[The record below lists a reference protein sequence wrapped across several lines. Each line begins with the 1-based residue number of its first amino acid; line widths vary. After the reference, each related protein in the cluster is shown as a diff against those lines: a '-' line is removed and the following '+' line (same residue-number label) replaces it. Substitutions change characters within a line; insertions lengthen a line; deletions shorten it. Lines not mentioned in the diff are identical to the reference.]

1 MKSNRL
7 SSRSSVR
14 SSGTQ
19 FRRKAVALG
28 VAMAIASS
36 AYANPTGMSVVA
48 GQATA
53 QTIGNLMQIT
63 NTPGAILNWQQ
74 FNIDVGQTTQFIQQN
89 AASQVF
95 NRVTGGDVSQILG
108 TLQSNGQVFLINPA
122 GVFFGQG
129 AVVDTAGFLASTLAA
144 SDTDLLNGHLRF
156 NDSTG
161 TAGNIV
167 NQGSLTT
174 HSGGSIVLL
183 APNIENSG
191 IIHADGEVLLAAGHS
206 VTIVDM
212 RHPTIGLTVAAKEGD
227 KAVNLGQIISK
238 NASLF
243 SHLVKN
249 SGVVEATGARLGEG
263 GVIRFI
269 AQGDVL
275 AGGQV
280 LAESAQ
286 GQGGEI
292 DITGQRV
299 AVLSGARISADGAT
313 GGGTVHVGGGWKG
326 QDDSLSNAQ
335 QTVVQAN
342 TQISANATTNGNGG
356 EVVVW
361 ADGHTA
367 VDSEVQA
374 KGGALGGNGGRVET
388 SGKQSLAVNVAAN
401 TSAAK
406 GEAGQW
412 LLDPGNLEIVASIP
426 PQNNELAPDSTAGF
440 PTYSSEE
447 FLPSPS
453 PTSYLSTATV
463 VTGLENNGLVIVK
476 ASGDEAS
483 GIAGNLTVKDAIL
496 VANRG
501 QDFELGNPMLTLEAD
516 GDIAIDAAVGL
527 MPGQSAFNGFD
538 LNLSFDIDRTVDI
551 NAPLYLG
558 DIGSLN
564 LLPFDAVDIAPSI
577 DPNTQLPLNGVN
589 LRSGMNS
596 GLSGQPLTLNK
607 ISLQGEGAT
616 PDKKLKLNISG
627 SNLAVNHLDLY
638 GFNDI
643 ASTDIAVESSGTV
656 TGQLQYSFLDANS
669 LTVSAGSTVSTYAF
683 NLFGSGPFTA
693 TSLNQLTSSGSVSF
707 NGGSTDIVALD
718 TNAGTLNFLSA
729 QDGSGF
735 GFHRIEN
742 IQAGTAST
750 INLVDSYLQY
760 RTAVLNG
767 SVNLTGQPQ
776 SPAFLEGTLTDLG
789 GSIHMQPGFSNARF
803 QVLGMRSNSSIHLSS
818 GSYLE
823 LGRAFPFDFQS
834 ISPEMLADPAD
845 GPVSFTQGQFLAETG
860 ARIVMN
866 GSASDFS
873 PLSQSFFSPGAVI
886 DITGLDGHLNA
897 PVTIEVNGFANSIQT
912 SDLNSFLGNDPM
924 VTEQTQAIETMII
937 ESANI
942 QVSGVANSP
951 SLRIGQVQDF
961 SSSQPPSS
969 GGDLLPSS
977 SQLVEFQPTV
987 DLDFKASLAVNSGQ
1001 VLLEGE
1007 VVKTTSGSVDVNGSG
1022 SLLALSGSFTSA
1034 DLYAINRIN
1043 GGQLAAEG
1051 TWDNSA
1057 VNTDITDLASVSPL
1071 AKGDILVS
1079 DDLVVTGG
1087 LLSSAGGQTNGVPNS
1102 IRVKPDGFLELRDTE
1117 VSATITISPTGVLLL
1132 ASQDENGA
1140 PVAPAVLSGATINMG
1155 GDAFLIVE
1163 ATVSANSPT
1172 GPAVANL
1179 DGAATINSG
1188 EQGNLILAGRR
1199 AYTETDAELIPDEM
1213 VLNVGSG
1220 IRLNVT
1226 GNAASLPPALE
1237 LFYGASTPTAR
1248 PVFLVGQLTPEAV
1261 ALAEYDDFDGFS
1273 TAITTVLTDGF
1284 GSASSFVI
1292 DGTPDSSAVN
1302 GLTCSV
1308 SDFCVKFDVAQTGSF
1323 AGSVITNLNST
1334 GVTGSGVEFAPD
1346 LTLNFSQIQTPT
1358 DIMLMGGLTT
1368 IAASDLMSGRRLLI
1382 GNNAIAR
1389 FVSNASNENISN
1401 NLDNN
1406 GTIEFQGNYTLSGL
1420 LTGTGMLSNTG
1431 VLNLN
1436 NSTGSVV
1443 QNSIVNSGTINN
1455 TGTYTFSNLVSG
1467 TGLFSNAGTLNLTGS
1482 GLFGNNFV
1490 NAGTGSLNFSGGSTQ
1505 DIYFGGNFQNAAN
1518 VFFNGGLFTFDT
1530 GYSQSAGNLTVQP
1543 GTQLVG
1549 NININGGALR
1559 GFANITGNLNAQGG
1573 RIVPGASPGLMTVSG
1588 DLNLDASSIIDI
1600 EIASNGGV
1608 QGTDFD
1614 CIVVQGNANLAGQLN
1629 LIDIS
1634 GGTLVAGSQYAFLE
1648 ANTINGTFGSVSSSP
1663 ASSAYTFSSPVIA
1676 NTTNGQ
1682 QLPIQQMST
1691 STVALSSPPPPVSPE
1706 PTSPT
1711 SPTSLTQSTGTDS
1724 TSVGQNLNQAF
1735 TPTSTSTSSTE
1746 ASSGTT
1752 STSSTQQTQQ
1762 EEEAVEVANQSTAGT
1777 TISQQ
1782 SNDIEL
1788 KTTQS
1793 DPQRASAVCK

>member
-7 SSRSSVR
+7 SSL
-14 SSGTQ
+14 GANTQ

-53 QTIGNLMQIT
+53 QTMGNLMQIT

-183 APNIENSG
+183 APSIENSG

-212 RHPTIGLTVAAKEGD
+212 KHPTIGLTVASKSGD

-249 SGVVEATGARLGEG
+249 SGVVEATSAQVGEG
-263 GVIRFI
+263 GVVRFI
-269 AQGDVL
+269 AQGDALV
-275 AGGQV
+275 GGQV
-280 LAESAQ
+280 LAESTQ

-326 QDDSLSNAQ
+326 QDDSLANSQ

-342 TQISANATTNGNGG
+342 THISANATVNGNGG

-401 TSAAK
+401 TSAAN
-406 GEAGQW
+406 GQAGQW
-412 LLDPGNLEIVASIP
+412 LIDPANLTITDVIP
-426 PQNNELAPDSTAGF
+426 SGGAVPRNQSD
-440 PTYSSEE
+440 PTMPPVYSSDDL
-447 FLPSPS
+447 FVT
-453 PTSYLSTATV
+453 PTPTEPITESYLLASTV
-463 VTGLENNGLVIVK
+463 VAGLENNGQVTVQ
-476 ASGDEAS
+476 ASGDSANN
-483 GIAGNLTVKDAIL
+483 IAGNLTVMDAIL

-501 QDFELGNPMLTLEAD
+501 SGFVSGNPILTLEAD
-516 GDIAIDAAVGL
+516 GDIAINAAVGL
-527 MPGQSAFNGFD
+527 LEGQSAFNGFD
-538 LNLSFDIDRTVDI
+538 LNLNFDIDKPVYI

-564 LLPFDAVDIAPSI
+564 LRPFDAVDIAPSI
-577 DPNTQLPLNGVN
+577 DPNTQLPLDGVN

-616 PDKKLKLNISG
+616 PDKKLKLNVSG
-627 SNLAVNHLDLY
+627 SNLAVNHLDLH
-638 GFNDI
+638 GFNEVASADI
-643 ASTDIAVESSGTV
+643 TVKSSDSFP
-656 TGQLQYSFLDANS
+656 GQLQYSFLDANS
-669 LTVSAGSTVSTYAF
+669 LTVDSESTVSTYAF
-683 NLFGSGPFTA
+683 NLFGTGPITA
-693 TSLNQLTSSGSVSF
+693 TFLNRLTSSGAVTF
-707 NGGSTDIVALD
+707 NGGSTDIVELD
-718 TNAGTLNFLSA
+718 TNAGTLNFLGS
-729 QDGSGF
+729 QDSSGP
-735 GFHRIEN
+735 GFHRVQDIA
-742 IQAGTAST
+742 AGTGST
-750 INLVDSYLQY
+750 INLAGSLLQY

-767 SVNLTGQPQ
+767 SFNMTGQSQ
-776 SPAFLEGTLTDLG
+776 SPAVLDGTLTDLG
-789 GSIHMQPGFSNARF
+789 GSIQMQPGLSNARF
-803 QVLGMRSNSSIHLSS
+803 QVLGMRSGSSIHLNS
-818 GSYLE
+818 GSNLE
-823 LGRAFPFDFQS
+823 LGRALPFDFES
-834 ISPEMLADPAD
+834 TVPEMVASVAD

-860 ARIVMN
+860 AKIVMN
-866 GSASDFS
+866 GSDSGSAIS
-873 PLSQSFFSPGAVI
+873 PQSFFGPGAAI

-897 PVTIEVNGFANSIQT
+897 PVEIEINGFANSIHT
-912 SDLNSFLGNDPM
+912 RDINSYLIADSGPE
-924 VTEQTQAIETMII
+924 VIVPTRAIGTMII

-942 QVSGVANSP
+942 QVNGGADTP
-951 SLRIGQVQDF
+951 SLRIGQIQHSF
-961 SSSQPPSS
+961 SSQPPSS
-969 GGDLLPSS
+969 GGNLLPSS
-977 SQLVEFQPTV
+977 SQTVEFQPTV
-987 DLDFKASLAVNSGQ
+987 DLDFKGSLTVNSGQ
-1001 VLLEGE
+1001 VLLQGE
-1007 VVKTTSGSVDVNGSG
+1007 TVKITSGSVNVNGSNA
-1022 SLLALSGSFTSA
+1022 LLALAGRFASA
-1034 DLYAINRIN
+1034 DLYAINRSN
-1043 GGQLAAEG
+1043 GGGLAVEG
-1051 TWDNSA
+1051 IWDNSSVTA
-1057 VNTDITDLASVSPL
+1057 DITDDLASVSPL
-1071 AKGDILVS
+1071 AKGDILVG

-1087 LLSSAGGQTNGVPNS
+1087 LLSNAGAQTNGDPNS

-1117 VSATITISPTGVLLL
+1117 VATTINISPTGVLLL
-1132 ASQDENGA
+1132 AAQDENGNSVN
-1140 PVAPAVLSGATINMG
+1140 PSSLSGATINME

-1163 ATVSANSPT
+1163 ATVSPNSPT
-1172 GPAVANL
+1172 EPAVADLN
-1179 DGAATINSG
+1179 GAATINSAK
-1188 EQGNLILAGRR
+1188 QGNLILAGRR
-1199 AYTETDAELIPDEM
+1199 AYTATDADLIPDEM
-1213 VLNVGSG
+1213 ILNVGSG
-1220 IRLNVT
+1220 IRLNVEDNT
-1226 GNAASLPPALE
+1226 TSSLPGLD
-1237 LFYGASTPTAR
+1237 LFYGSSTPPTR

-1261 ALAEYDDFDGFS
+1261 ALAEYDEGFFPPV
-1273 TAITTVLTDGF
+1273 TTVLSNGF
-1284 GSASSFVI
+1284 GTLESFVI
-1292 DGTPDSSAVN
+1292 DGTPDSFAPNV
-1302 GLTCSV
+1302 LTCSA
-1308 SDFCVKFDVAQTGSF
+1308 SDFCVKFDVAQTGTF
-1323 AGSVITNLNST
+1323 AGSVITNLNSV

-1368 IAASDLMSGRRLLI
+1368 IAASDLMDGRKLLI
-1382 GNNAIAR
+1382 GSAATAQ
-1389 FVSNASNENISN
+1389 FLSNAGNQLITN
-1401 NLDNN
+1401 NLENN
-1406 GTIEFQGNYTLSGL
+1406 GTINISAGGSYTFGGL
-1420 LTGTGMLSNTG
+1420 LTGTGDLNNNGSLVLSNGSNSQLTNM
-1431 VLNLN
+1431 VMN
-1436 NSTGSVV
+1436 NGTITNTGSYSMT
-1443 QNSIVNSGTINN
+1443 NLSSTSTANFVNQ
-1455 TGTYTFSNLVSG
+1455 
-1467 TGLFSNAGTLNLTGS
+1467 GTLN
-1482 GLFGNNFV
+1482 F
-1490 NAGTGSLNFSGGSTQ
+1490 AGGSYT
-1505 DIYFGGNFQNAAN
+1505 FGSSGYVQT
-1518 VFFNGGLFTFDT
+1518 GG
-1530 GYSQSAGNLTVQP
+1530 SLTVQP
-1543 GTQLVG
+1543 GTQLTG
-1549 NININGGALR
+1549 NVNINGGALL
-1559 GFANITGNLNAQGG
+1559 GFANINGNLNVSGG
-1573 RIVPGASPGLMTVSG
+1573 RIVPGSSPGLMTVSG
-1588 DLNLDASSIIDI
+1588 DLNLDANSIVDI

-1614 CIVVQGNANLAGQLN
+1614 CIIVQGNANLAGQLN
-1629 LIDIS
+1629 LRDIS
-1634 GGTLVAGSQYAFLE
+1634 GGTLVPGGQYAFLE
-1648 ANTINGTFGSVSSSP
+1648 ASSFNMTSFDGVSVFP
-1663 ASSAYTFSSPVIA
+1663 FSSAYTFSSPVIA
-1676 NTTNGQ
+1676 DTTNG

-1691 STVALSSPPPPVSPE
+1691 STVAVSSPPPVTPQ

-1711 SPTSLTQSTGTDS
+1711 SPTSLTQSTGTNS
-1724 TSVGQNLNQAF
+1724 TAVGQNLNQAF
-1735 TPTSTSTSSTE
+1735 TPTSTSTGTTE
-1746 ASSGTT
+1746 PSSGTT

>member
-7 SSRSSVR
+7 STRSSVR

-183 APNIENSG
+183 APSIENSG

-212 RHPTIGLTVAAKEGD
+212 RHPTIGLTVASKNGD

-249 SGVVEATGARLGEG
+249 SGVVEATGAQVGEG

-269 AQGDVL
+269 AQGDALV
-275 AGGQV
+275 GGQV
-280 LAESAQ
+280 LAESTQ

-326 QDDSLSNAQ
+326 EDETLANAQ

-342 TQISANATTNGNGG
+342 TQISANATANGNGG

-401 TSAAK
+401 TSAAQ

-412 LLDPGNLEIVASIP
+412 LIDPANLTIVDQIPQGGFNLENSSQSP
-426 PQNNELAPDSTAGF
+426 FFSTDDI
-440 PTYSSEE
+440 SST
-447 FLPSPS
+447 FS
-453 PTSYLSTATV
+453 PTESFLLNSTV
-463 VTGLENNGLVIVK
+463 VDGLENNGFVQIYTTGTQP
-476 ASGDEAS
+476 GD
-483 GIAGNLTVKDAIL
+483 GNLTIAAPVLIDQ
-496 VANRG
+496 NTSQSTG
-501 QDFELGNPMLTLEAD
+501 FNPELFLEAK
-516 GDIAIDAAVGL
+516 GEINIDAAVGL
-527 MPGQSAFNGFD
+527 MPGQQVFDGFD
-538 LNLSFDIDRTVDI
+538 LFLSYDIAKPVYVD
-551 NAPLYLG
+551 APLYLG
-558 DIGSLN
+558 NTGNLILSPYDIGTA
-564 LLPFDAVDIAPSI
+564 LPT
-577 DPNTQLPLNGVN
+577 NTMGQLPLDGVN
-589 LRSGMNS
+589 LLSGMNT
-596 GLSGQPLTLNK
+596 G
-607 ISLQGEGAT
+607 
-616 PDKKLKLNISG
+616 
-627 SNLAVNHLDLY
+627 
-638 GFNDI
+638 
-643 ASTDIAVESSGTV
+643 SSGPLALNRITV
-656 TGQLQYSFLDANS
+656 TGAVATDPVTQQSYIVSPEKTVKLNVLGANLQVNQLSLFGSETTPVTDIRVGVDNFDLPAPIQGNLQYNFLDANS
-669 LTVSAGSTVSTYAF
+669 LTVEAGSTVSTF
-683 NLFGSGPFTA
+683 TQFDPELSFDLNPNTNLNR
-693 TSLNQLTSSGSVSF
+693 LISSGTVNF
-707 NGGSTDIVALD
+707 NGGFNDIVEID
-718 TNAGTLNFLSA
+718 TNAGTLNFSNSA
-729 QDGSGF
+729 GSSSSPF
-735 GFHRIEN
+735 GFYQIGD
-742 IQAGTAST
+742 IDAGTGST
-750 INLVDSYLQY
+750 INLVGSSLYYQKAILNGTFNMMSNEFGSSSFLSAID
-760 RTAVLNG
+760 TDLNG
-767 SVNLTGQPQ
+767 SFNIG
-776 SPAFLEGTLTDLG
+776 A
-789 GSIHMQPGFSNARF
+789 GFNNASF
-803 QVLGMRSNSSIHLSS
+803 QALGMGATSRITLST
-818 GSYLE
+818 GSFLE
-823 LGRAFPFDFQS
+823 LGRAFNSSSSEVSVTPMVPAKQPGAY
-834 ISPEMLADPAD
+834 IST
-845 GPVSFTQGQFLAETG
+845 TQGQFVAQQG

-866 GSASDFS
+866 GAATDDIIHSMPPLETASFS
-873 PLSQSFFSPGAVI
+873 SSPSGGAIV
-886 DITGLDGHLNA
+886 DITGLDGRLEA
-897 PVTIEVNGFANSIQT
+897 PVTIEVNGFLNSIQT
-912 SDLNSFLGNDPM
+912 STENFDLNSEVSMSTPIN
-924 VTEQTQAIETMII
+924 TMLIQ
-937 ESANI
+937 SANI
-942 QVSGVANSP
+942 QVNAGGDGR
-951 SLRIGQVQDF
+951 SLRIGEVQFSQMLNTDF
-961 SSSQPPSS
+961 EP
-969 GGDLLPSS
+969 
-977 SQLVEFQPTV
+977 VV
-987 DLDFKASLAVNSGQ
+987 DLDFNGSLTVNSGR
-1001 VLLEGE
+1001 VRLEGKN
-1007 VVKTTSGSVDVNGSG
+1007 VSSADGTLNVNGMNST
-1022 SLLALSGSFTSA
+1022 LVLSGNFTSA
-1034 DLYAINRIN
+1034 DLYDVNRTN
-1043 GGQLAAEG
+1043 GGRLAAEG
-1051 TWDNSA
+1051 LWDNSL
-1057 VNTDITDLASVSPL
+1057 VNASNAATSAPL
-1071 AKGDILVS
+1071 SKGNILVG

-1087 LLSSAGGQTNGVPNS
+1087 LLTSAGTANS
-1102 IRVKPDGFLELRDTE
+1102 INIAPDSFLELRNTE
-1117 VSATITISPTGVLLL
+1117 VSTTINVSPTGVVLL

-1140 PVAPAVLSGATINMG
+1140 PVTPAVLNGATINMG

-1163 ATVSANSPT
+1163 TDAA
-1172 GPAVANL
+1172 GVANL
-1179 DGAATINSG
+1179 NGTATISSG
-1188 EQGNLILAGRR
+1188 AQGNLIIAGRR
-1199 AYTETDAELIPDEM
+1199 AYDPMAAGSIPDSM
-1213 VLNVGSG
+1213 TLNVGSG

-1226 GNAASLPPALE
+1226 GNAPSLPPALQ
-1237 LFYGASTPTAR
+1237 LFYGSSTPPQR

-1261 ALAEYDDFDGFS
+1261 ALAEYEDFDGFS
-1273 TAITTVLTDGF
+1273 TPVTTVLSGF
-1284 GSASSFVI
+1284 ANPSFVI

-1308 SDFCVKFDVAQTGSF
+1308 SDFCVKFDVTQNLTYSGMVMTTLGTPNPTLANSGVAF
-1323 AGSVITNLNST
+1323 AGGADLSALR
-1334 GVTGSGVEFAPD
+1334 FA
-1346 LTLNFSQIQTPT
+1346 FQTPDEIT
-1358 DIMLMGGLTT
+1358 FMQGLNLVTV
-1368 IAASDLMSGRRLLI
+1368 ADLVGGRRLVNAPGSTVRF
-1382 GNNAIAR
+1382 GNNMA
-1389 FVSNASNENISN
+1389 NETISN
-1401 NLDNN
+1401 NLENN
-1406 GTIEFQGNYTLSGL
+1406 GVLELQGNYTLSGL
-1420 LTGTGMLSNTG
+1420 LTGTGMLNNSG
-1431 VLNLN
+1431 VLNLGN
-1436 NSTGSVV
+1436 ASGSVV

-1455 TGTYTFSNLVSG
+1455 TGTYTFSNMVSG

-1490 NAGTGSLNFSGGSTQ
+1490 NGGTGTLNFSGGSEQ
-1505 DIYFGGNFQNAAN
+1505 DIYFGGSFQNAAN

-1549 NININGGALR
+1549 NVNINGGALR

-1691 STVALSSPPPPVSPE
+1691 STVALSSPPPVSPE

-1735 TPTSTSTSSTE
+1735 TPTSTSTGTTE
-1746 ASSGTT
+1746 PSSGTT

>member
-7 SSRSSVR
+7 STRSTS
-14 SSGTQ
+14 TQ
-19 FRRKAVALG
+19 FQRKAVALG

-53 QTIGNLMQIT
+53 QTMGNLLQIT

-74 FNIDVGQTTQFIQQN
+74 FNIDIGQTTQFIQQN
-89 AASQVF
+89 GASQVF

-183 APNIENSG
+183 APSIENSG

-212 RHPTIGLTVAAKEGD
+212 KHPTIGLTVASKSGD

-249 SGVVEATGARLGEG
+249 SGVVEATGAQVGAG
-263 GVIRFI
+263 GVVRFI
-269 AQGDVL
+269 AQGDALV
-275 AGGQV
+275 GGQV
-280 LAESAQ
+280 LAESSQ

-292 DITGQRV
+292 DITGERV

-326 QDDSLSNAQ
+326 ADETLANSQ
-335 QTVVQAN
+335 QTVVQTN
-342 TQISANATTNGNGG
+342 THISANATVNGNGG

-412 LLDPGNLEIVASIP
+412 LIDPANLTIVAQASDAPVGSVNLESGQP
-426 PQNNELAPDSTAGF
+426 GPLFSTDDI
-440 PTYSSEE
+440 SST
-447 FLPSPS
+447 LS
-453 PTSYLSTATV
+453 PTESYLLNSTV
-463 VTGLENNGLVIVK
+463 VAGLENNGLVQIYTTGQK
-476 ASGDEAS
+476 DGE
-483 GIAGNLTVKDAIL
+483 GNLTVSAPIL
-496 VANRG
+496 IDSRG
-501 QDFELGNPMLTLEAD
+501 QNNNRSIPELFFEAKGEIN
-516 GDIAIDAAVGL
+516 IDAAVGL
-527 MPGQSAFNGFD
+527 MPGQLAFEGFD
-538 LNLSFDIDRTVDI
+538 LFLSYDIAKPVYVD
-551 NAPLYLG
+551 APLYLG
-558 DIGSLN
+558 NSGN
-564 LLPFDAVDIAPSI
+564 LILSPYDVGTALPT
-577 DPNTQLPLNGVN
+577 NTMGQLPLDGVN
-589 LRSGMNS
+589 LLSGMNTGSS
-596 GLSGQPLTLNK
+596 GPLMLNRIFVSSAVATEPMTSPAVFLNVGLGKVVKLNVLGANLSVNDLSFFSGTGTNVPATDIRVGVDNFDL
-607 ISLQGEGAT
+607 AT
-616 PDKKLKLNISG
+616 PIQGN
-627 SNLAVNHLDLY
+627 
-638 GFNDI
+638 
-643 ASTDIAVESSGTV
+643 
-656 TGQLQYSFLDANS
+656 LQYNYLDANS
-669 LTVSAGSTVSTYAF
+669 LTVETGSTVSSYSVDGLDSNLMPATFNPTTYL
-683 NLFGSGPFTA
+683 N
-693 TSLNQLTSSGSVSF
+693 SLVSSGTVNF
-707 NGGSTDIVALD
+707 NGGFNDIVEID
-718 TNAGTLNFLSA
+718 TNSGTLNFSNSA
-729 QDGSGF
+729 GSSSSPF
-735 GFHRIEN
+735 GFYQIGD
-742 IQAGTAST
+742 IDAGTGST
-750 INLVDSYLQY
+750 INLVGSSLYYQKAILNGTFNMMSNEFGSSSFLSAID
-760 RTAVLNG
+760 TDLNG
-767 SVNLTGQPQ
+767 SFNFG
-776 SPAFLEGTLTDLG
+776 
-789 GSIHMQPGFSNARF
+789 PGFNNASF
-803 QVLGMRSNSSIHLSS
+803 QALGMGANSRINLSA
-818 GSYLE
+818 GSFLE
-823 LGRAFPFDFQS
+823 LGRAFNSSSSGPTATPMVPEKQPGAY
-834 ISPEMLADPAD
+834 IS
-845 GPVSFTQGQFLAETG
+845 STQGQFVAQQG

-866 GSASDFS
+866 GAATDDFVFSMPPLQSAELPSS
-873 PLSQSFFSPGAVI
+873 PSGGAIV
-886 DITGLDGHLNA
+886 DITGLDGRLAA
-897 PVTIEVNGFANSIQT
+897 PVTIEVNGFLNSIQT
-912 SDLNSFLGNDPM
+912 STENFDLNSEVSMSTPINTM
-924 VTEQTQAIETMII
+924 VIQ
-937 ESANI
+937 SANI
-942 QVSGVANSP
+942 QVNAGGDGR
-951 SLRIGQVQDF
+951 SLRIGEVQF
-961 SSSQPPSS
+961 SQPLNTDFEP
-969 GGDLLPSS
+969 
-977 SQLVEFQPTV
+977 VV
-987 DLDFKASLAVNSGQ
+987 DLDFNGSLTVNSGR
-1001 VLLEGE
+1001 VRLEG
-1007 VVKTTSGSVDVNGSG
+1007 KNLSTVDGTLNVNGANST
-1022 SLLALSGSFTSA
+1022 LALSGNFTSA
-1034 DLYAINRIN
+1034 DLYAVNRSN
-1043 GGQLAAEG
+1043 GGRLAAEG
-1051 TWDNSA
+1051 VWDNSL
-1057 VNTDITDLASVSPL
+1057 VNASNAATSAPL
-1071 AKGDILVS
+1071 SKGNILVG

-1087 LLSSAGGQTNGVPNS
+1087 LLTSAGTSNS
-1102 IRVKPDGFLELRDTE
+1102 INIAPDSFLELRNTE
-1117 VSATITISPTGVLLL
+1117 VSTTINVSPTGVVLL
-1132 ASQDENGA
+1132 ATQDENGA
-1140 PVAPAVLSGATINMG
+1140 PVTQAVLSGANINMG

-1163 ATVSANSPT
+1163 TDAQ
-1172 GPAVANL
+1172 GVANL
-1179 DGAATINSG
+1179 NGAATISSG
-1188 EQGNLILAGRR
+1188 AQGNLIIAGRR
-1199 AYTETDAELIPDEM
+1199 AYDPMAVGSIPDSM
-1213 VLNVGSG
+1213 TLNVSNG

-1226 GNAASLPPALE
+1226 GNASSLPPALQ
-1237 LFYGASTPTAR
+1237 LFYGASTPPTR

-1261 ALAEYDDFDGFS
+1261 ALAEYDEGFS
-1273 TAITTVLTDGF
+1273 TPVTTVLSNGF
-1284 GSASSFVI
+1284 GTLESFVI
-1292 DGTPDSSAVN
+1292 DGTPDSFAIN

-1308 SDFCVKFDVAQTGSF
+1308 SDFCVKFDVAQAGTF
-1323 AGSVITNLNST
+1323 AGSVITNLNSA

-1358 DIMLMGGLTT
+1358 DIMLMGGVTT
-1368 IAASDLMSGRRLLI
+1368 IAASDLTSGRRLLI
-1382 GNNAIAR
+1382 GTAAIAR
-1389 FVSNASNENISN
+1389 FLSNASNENISN
-1401 NLDNN
+1401 DLENN
-1406 GTIEFQGNYTLSGL
+1406 GTLEFQGNYTLSGL
-1420 LTGTGMLSNTG
+1420 LTGTGMLNNSG
-1431 VLNLN
+1431 VLNLGN
-1436 NSTGSVV
+1436 ASGSVV
-1443 QNSIVNSGTINN
+1443 QNSILNSGTINN
-1455 TGTYTFSNLVSG
+1455 TGTYTFSNVVSG

-1490 NAGTGSLNFSGGSTQ
+1490 NGGTGALNFSGGSAQ
-1505 DIYFGGNFQNAAN
+1505 DIYFGGSFQNAAN

-1530 GYSQSAGNLTVQP
+1530 GYSQSAGNLTVQQ

-1549 NININGGALR
+1549 NVNINGGALN
-1559 GFANITGNLNAQGG
+1559 GFANINGNLNVSGG

-1588 DLNLDASSIIDI
+1588 DLNLDANSIIDI

-1634 GGTLVAGSQYAFLE
+1634 GGTLVAGSQFAFLE
-1648 ANTINGTFGSVSSSP
+1648 ANTINGTFGSISSSP

-1676 NTTNGQ
+1676 DTTNGQ

-1691 STVALSSPPPPVSPE
+1691 STVAVSSPPPVSPQ

-1735 TPTSTSTSSTE
+1735 TPTSTSTGTTE
-1746 ASSGTT
+1746 PSSGTT
-1752 STSSTQQTQQ
+1752 STTSTQQAQQ

-1793 DPQRASAVCK
+1793 DPQRAAAVCK

>member
-7 SSRSSVR
+7 STRSSVR

-19 FRRKAVALG
+19 FQRKAVALG

-74 FNIDVGQTTQFIQQN
+74 FNIDVGQTTQFVQQN

-156 NDSTG
+156 NDSAG

-183 APNIENSG
+183 APSIENSG

-212 RHPTIGLTVAAKEGD
+212 RHPTIGLTVASKDGD

-249 SGVVEATGARLGEG
+249 SGVVEATGAQVGEG

-269 AQGDVL
+269 AQGDALV
-275 AGGQV
+275 GGQV
-280 LAESAQ
+280 LAESTQ

-299 AVLSGARISADGAT
+299 AVLSGARISADGGT

-326 QDDSLSNAQ
+326 LDESLANAQ

-342 TQISANATTNGNGG
+342 TQISANATANGNGG

-401 TSAAK
+401 TSAAQ

-412 LLDPGNLEIVASIP
+412 LIDPANLTIVDQIPQGGFNLENSSQGP
-426 PQNNELAPDSTAGF
+426 FFSTDDI
-440 PTYSSEE
+440 SST
-447 FLPSPS
+447 FS
-453 PTSYLSTATV
+453 PTESFLLNSTV
-463 VTGLENNGLVIVK
+463 VAGLENNGFVQIYTTGTQP
-476 ASGDEAS
+476 GD
-483 GIAGNLTVKDAIL
+483 GNLTIAAPIL
-496 VANRG
+496 IDQNSSQSTG
-501 QDFELGNPMLTLEAD
+501 FNPELFLEAK
-516 GDIAIDAAVGL
+516 GEINIDAAVGL
-527 MPGQSAFNGFD
+527 MPGQQVFDGFD
-538 LNLSFDIDRTVDI
+538 LFLSYDIAKPVYVD
-551 NAPLYLG
+551 APLYLG
-558 DIGSLN
+558 NTGN
-564 LLPFDAVDIAPSI
+564 LILSPYDLGTALPT
-577 DPNTQLPLNGVN
+577 NTQGQLPLDGVN
-589 LRSGMNS
+589 LLSGMNTGIS
-596 GLSGQPLTLNK
+596 GPLALNR
-607 ISLQGEGAT
+607 ISVTSAVAT
-616 PDKKLKLNISG
+616 DPMTQQSYIVSPEKTVKLNVLG
-627 SNLAVNHLDLY
+627 ANLMVNDLSLF
-638 GFNDI
+638 GI
-643 ASTDIAVESSGTV
+643 ETTPATDIRVGVDNFDLPAPIQGN
-656 TGQLQYSFLDANS
+656 LQYNFLDANS
-669 LTVSAGSTVSTYAF
+669 LTVDAGSTVST
-683 NLFGSGPFTA
+683 FTRFDPEFSFDLNPN
-693 TSLNQLTSSGSVSF
+693 TTLNQLVSSGTVNF
-707 NGGSTDIVALD
+707 NGGFNDIVEID
-718 TNAGTLNFLSA
+718 TNAGTLNFSSSA
-729 QDGSGF
+729 GSSSSPF
-735 GFHRIEN
+735 GFYQIGD
-742 IQAGTAST
+742 IAAGTGST
-750 INLVDSYLQY
+750 INLMGSSLYYQKAILNGTFNMMSNEFGSSSFLSAID
-760 RTAVLNG
+760 TDLNG
-767 SVNLTGQPQ
+767 SFNIG
-776 SPAFLEGTLTDLG
+776 A
-789 GSIHMQPGFSNARF
+789 GFNNASF
-803 QVLGMRSNSSIHLSS
+803 QALGMGANSRITLST
-818 GSYLE
+818 GSFLE
-823 LGRAFPFDFQS
+823 LGRAFNSSSSEVSVTPMVPAKQPGAY
-834 ISPEMLADPAD
+834 IST
-845 GPVSFTQGQFLAETG
+845 TQGQFVAQQG

-866 GSASDFS
+866 GAATDDIIHSMPPLETASFS
-873 PLSQSFFSPGAVI
+873 GSPSGGAIV
-886 DITGLDGHLNA
+886 DITGLDGRLEA
-897 PVTIEVNGFANSIQT
+897 PVTIEVNGFLNSIQT
-912 SDLNSFLGNDPM
+912 STENFDLNSEVSMSTPIN
-924 VTEQTQAIETMII
+924 TMLIQ
-937 ESANI
+937 SANI
-942 QVSGVANSP
+942 QVNAGGDGR
-951 SLRIGQVQDF
+951 SLRIGEVQFSQMLNTDF
-961 SSSQPPSS
+961 EP
-969 GGDLLPSS
+969 
-977 SQLVEFQPTV
+977 VV
-987 DLDFKASLAVNSGQ
+987 DLDFNGSLTVNSGR
-1001 VLLEGE
+1001 VRLEGKN
-1007 VVKTTSGSVDVNGSG
+1007 VSSADGTLNVNGMNST
-1022 SLLALSGSFTSA
+1022 LVLSGNFTSA
-1034 DLYAINRIN
+1034 DLYDVNRTN
-1043 GGQLAAEG
+1043 GGRLAAEG
-1051 TWDNSA
+1051 LWDNSL
-1057 VNTDITDLASVSPL
+1057 VNASNAATSAPL
-1071 AKGDILVS
+1071 SKGNILVG

-1087 LLSSAGGQTNGVPNS
+1087 LLTSAGTTNAIN
-1102 IRVKPDGFLELRDTE
+1102 IAPDSFLELRNTE
-1117 VSATITISPTGVLLL
+1117 VTTTINVSPTGVVLL
-1132 ASQDENGA
+1132 ATQDGNGA
-1140 PVAPAVLSGATINMG
+1140 PVAPAVLNGATINMG

-1163 ATVSANSPT
+1163 TDAA
-1172 GPAVANL
+1172 GVANL
-1179 DGAATINSG
+1179 NGSATISSG
-1188 EQGNLILAGRR
+1188 TQGNLIIAGRR
-1199 AYTETDAELIPDEM
+1199 AYDPMAADSIPDSM
-1213 VLNVGSG
+1213 TLNVGSG

-1226 GNAASLPPALE
+1226 GNAPSLPPALQ
-1237 LFYGASTPTAR
+1237 LFYGSSTPPQR

-1273 TAITTVLTDGF
+1273 TPVTTVLNGF
-1284 GSASSFVI
+1284 ANPSFVI
-1292 DGTPDSSAVN
+1292 DGTPDASAVN

-1308 SDFCVKFDVAQTGSF
+1308 SDFCVKFDVAQAGTF
-1323 AGSVITNLNST
+1323 AGSVITNLNSA

-1368 IAASDLMSGRRLLI
+1368 ITASDLMSGRRLLV
-1382 GNNAIAR
+1382 GSDAIAR
-1389 FVSNASNENISN
+1389 FVNNASNENISN
-1401 NLDNN
+1401 NLENN
-1406 GTIEFQGNYTLSGL
+1406 GVLELQGNYTLSGL
-1420 LTGTGMLSNTG
+1420 LTGTGMLNNSG
-1431 VLNLN
+1431 VLNLGN
-1436 NSTGSVV
+1436 ASGSVV

-1455 TGTYTFSNLVSG
+1455 TGTYTFSNMVSG

-1490 NAGTGSLNFSGGSTQ
+1490 NGGTGTLNFSGGSEQ
-1505 DIYFGGNFQNAAN
+1505 DIYFGGSFQNAAN

-1549 NININGGALR
+1549 NVNINGGALR

-1588 DLNLDASSIIDI
+1588 DLNLDANSIIDI
-1600 EIASNGGV
+1600 EILSDGGV

-1648 ANTINGTFGSVSSSP
+1648 ANTINGTFGGISSSP

-1691 STVALSSPPPPVSPE
+1691 STVAVSSLPPVSPQ

-1735 TPTSTSTSSTE
+1735 TPTSTSTGTTE
-1746 ASSGTT
+1746 PSSGTT

>member
-7 SSRSSVR
+7 STRSSVR

-19 FRRKAVALG
+19 FQRKAVALG

-53 QTIGNLMQIT
+53 QTMGNLMQIT

-183 APNIENSG
+183 APSIENSG

-212 RHPTIGLTVAAKEGD
+212 KHPTIGLTVASKSGD

-243 SHLVKN
+243 SHLVQN
-249 SGVVEATGARLGEG
+249 SGVVEATGAQLGEG

-269 AQGDVL
+269 AQGDALV
-275 AGGQV
+275 GGQV
-280 LAESAQ
+280 LAESTQ

-292 DITGQRV
+292 DITGERV

-326 QDDSLSNAQ
+326 QDATLANAQ

-342 TQISANATTNGNGG
+342 TQISANATANGNGG

-412 LLDPGNLEIVASIP
+412 LIDPANLTIVDQIPQGGFNLE
-426 PQNNELAPDSTAGF
+426 PDQQGPFFSADDINSTF
-440 PTYSSEE
+440 
-447 FLPSPS
+447 S
-453 PTSYLSTATV
+453 PTESFLLNSTV
-463 VTGLENNGLVIVK
+463 VSGLENNGFVQIYTTG
-476 ASGDEAS
+476 SQPGD
-483 GIAGNLTVKDAIL
+483 GNLTIAAPVLIDQNNSQLTGI
-496 VANRG
+496 NP
-501 QDFELGNPMLTLEAD
+501 ELFLEAK
-516 GDIAIDAAVGL
+516 GEINIDAAVGL
-527 MPGQSAFNGFD
+527 MPGQQVFDGFD
-538 LNLSFDIDRTVDI
+538 LFLSYDIAKPVYVD
-551 NAPLYLG
+551 APLYLG
-558 DIGSLN
+558 NTGNLILSPYDIGTV
-564 LLPFDAVDIAPSI
+564 LPT
-577 DPNTQLPLNGVN
+577 NTQGQLPLDGVN
-589 LRSGMNS
+589 LLSGMNTGSS
-596 GLSGQPLTLNK
+596 GPLALNRITVTSAVATDPMTQLSYVVSPEKTV
-607 ISLQGEGAT
+607 
-616 PDKKLKLNISG
+616 KLNVLG
-627 SNLAVNHLDLY
+627 ANLQVNQLSLF
-638 GFNDI
+638 GI
-643 ASTDIAVESSGTV
+643 ETTPATDIRVGVDNFDLPAPIQGN
-656 TGQLQYSFLDANS
+656 LQYNFLDANS
-669 LTVSAGSTVSTYAF
+669 LTVEAGSTVSTF
-683 NLFGSGPFTA
+683 TQFDPQLLFDINPS
-693 TSLNQLTSSGSVSF
+693 TSLNRLVSSGTVNF
-707 NGGSTDIVALD
+707 NGGFNDIFEID
-718 TNAGTLNFLSA
+718 TNAGTLNFSSSA
-729 QDGSGF
+729 GSSSSPF
-735 GFHRIEN
+735 GFYQIGD
-742 IQAGTAST
+742 IAAGTGST
-750 INLVDSYLQY
+750 INLVGSSLYYQKATLNGTFNMMSNEFGSSSFLSAID
-760 RTAVLNG
+760 TDLNG
-767 SVNLTGQPQ
+767 SFNFG
-776 SPAFLEGTLTDLG
+776 
-789 GSIHMQPGFSNARF
+789 PGFNNASF
-803 QVLGMRSNSSIHLSS
+803 QALGMGANSRINLSA
-818 GSYLE
+818 GSFLE
-823 LGRAFPFDFQS
+823 LGRAFNSSSSGPTATPMVPEKQPGAY
-834 ISPEMLADPAD
+834 IS
-845 GPVSFTQGQFLAETG
+845 STQGQFVAQQG

-866 GSASDFS
+866 GAATDDFVFSMPPLQSAELPSS
-873 PLSQSFFSPGAVI
+873 PSGGAI
-886 DITGLDGHLNA
+886 LDITGLDGRLDA
-897 PVTIEVNGFANSIQT
+897 PVTIEVNGYLNSIQT
-912 SDLNSFLGNDPM
+912 STENFDLNSEISMSTPINTM
-924 VTEQTQAIETMII
+924 VIQ
-937 ESANI
+937 SANI
-942 QVSGVANSP
+942 QVNAGGDGR
-951 SLRIGQVQDF
+951 SLRIGEVQ
-961 SSSQPPSS
+961 SSQSINTNFEPI
-969 GGDLLPSS
+969 
-977 SQLVEFQPTV
+977 V
-987 DLDFKASLAVNSGQ
+987 DLDFNGLLTVNSGR
-1001 VLLEGE
+1001 VRLEG
-1007 VVKTTSGSVDVNGSG
+1007 KNLSTVDGTLNVNGTNSA
-1022 SLLALSGSFTSA
+1022 LVLSGNFTSA
-1034 DLYAINRIN
+1034 DLYKVNRTS
-1043 GGQLAAEG
+1043 GGRLAAEG
-1051 TWDNSA
+1051 VWDNSL
-1057 VNTDITDLASVSPL
+1057 VNAGNAATSAPL
-1071 AKGDILVS
+1071 SKGNILVG

-1087 LLSSAGGQTNGVPNS
+1087 LLTSAGTANS
-1102 IRVKPDGFLELRDTE
+1102 INIAPDSFLELRNTE
-1117 VSATITISPTGVLLL
+1117 VTTTINVSPTGVVLL
-1132 ASQDENGA
+1132 ATQDGNGG
-1140 PVAPAVLSGATINMG
+1140 PVTPAVLSGATINMG

-1163 ATVSANSPT
+1163 TDAQ
-1172 GPAVANL
+1172 GVANL
-1179 DGAATINSG
+1179 NGAATISSG
-1188 EQGNLILAGRR
+1188 AQGNLIIAGRR
-1199 AYTETDAELIPDEM
+1199 AYDPMAVGSIPDSM
-1213 VLNVGSG
+1213 TLNVGSG

-1226 GNAASLPPALE
+1226 GNAASLPPALQ
-1237 LFYGASTPTAR
+1237 LFYGASTPPAR

-1261 ALAEYDDFDGFS
+1261 ALAEYEDFDGFS
-1273 TAITTVLTDGF
+1273 TPVTTVLSGF
-1284 GSASSFVI
+1284 ANPSFVI
-1292 DGTPDSSAVN
+1292 DGTPDSSAIN

-1308 SDFCVKFDVAQTGSF
+1308 SDFCVKFDVAQVGNF
-1323 AGSVITNLNST
+1323 AGSVITNLNSV
-1334 GVTGSGVEFAPD
+1334 GVTGSGAEFSPD

-1358 DIMLMGGLTT
+1358 DIMLMGGVTT

-1382 GNNAIAR
+1382 GNTATAR
-1389 FVSNASNENISN
+1389 FVNNISNENISN
-1401 NLDNN
+1401 NLENN
-1406 GTIEFQGNYTLSGL
+1406 GTLEFQGNYTLSGL
-1420 LTGTGMLSNTG
+1420 LTGTGMLNNSG
-1431 VLNLN
+1431 VLNLAN
-1436 NSTGSVV
+1436 ATGSVV

-1455 TGTYTFSNLVSG
+1455 TGTYTFSNIVSG

-1490 NAGTGSLNFSGGSTQ
+1490 NGGTGTLNFSGGSAQ
-1505 DIYFGGNFQNAAN
+1505 DIYFGGSFQNAAN
-1518 VFFNGGLFTFDT
+1518 IFFNGGLFTFDT
-1530 GYSQSAGNLTVQP
+1530 GYSQTAGSLTVQP

-1549 NININGGALR
+1549 NVNINGGALR

-1588 DLNLDASSIIDI
+1588 DLNLDANSIVDI

-1614 CIVVQGNANLAGQLN
+1614 CIIVQGNANLAGQLN

-1648 ANTINGTFGSVSSSP
+1648 ANTINGTFGGISSSP

-1691 STVALSSPPPPVSPE
+1691 STVAISSPPPVTPQ

-1711 SPTSLTQSTGTDS
+1711 SPTSLTQSTGTNS
-1724 TSVGQNLNQAF
+1724 TAVGQNLNQAF
-1735 TPTSTSTSSTE
+1735 TPTSTSSTSTTSS
-1746 ASSGTT
+1746 G
-1752 STSSTQQTQQ
+1752 TSSTQSTSTQQ
-1762 EEEAVEVANQSTAGT
+1762 EEQAIEVANQSTAGT

>member
-74 FNIDVGQTTQFIQQN
+74 FNIDVGQTTQFVQQN

-156 NDSTG
+156 NDSAG

-183 APNIENSG
+183 APSIENSG

-212 RHPTIGLTVAAKEGD
+212 RHPTIGLTVASKDGD

-249 SGVVEATGARLGEG
+249 SGVVEATGAQVGEG

-269 AQGDVL
+269 AQGDALV
-275 AGGQV
+275 GGQV
-280 LAESAQ
+280 LAESTQ

-299 AVLSGARISADGAT
+299 AVLSGARISADGGT

-326 QDDSLSNAQ
+326 LDESLANAQ

-342 TQISANATTNGNGG
+342 TQISANATANGNGG

-401 TSAAK
+401 TSAAQ

-412 LLDPGNLEIVASIP
+412 LIDPANLTIVDQIPQGGFNLENSSQGP
-426 PQNNELAPDSTAGF
+426 FFSTDDI
-440 PTYSSEE
+440 SST
-447 FLPSPS
+447 FS
-453 PTSYLSTATV
+453 PTESFLLNTTV
-463 VTGLENNGLVIVK
+463 VAGLENNGFVQIYTTGTQP
-476 ASGDEAS
+476 GD
-483 GIAGNLTVKDAIL
+483 GNLTIAAPIL
-496 VANRG
+496 IDQNSSQSTG
-501 QDFELGNPMLTLEAD
+501 FNPELFLEAK
-516 GDIAIDAAVGL
+516 GEINIDAAVGL
-527 MPGQSAFNGFD
+527 MPGQQVFDGFD
-538 LNLSFDIDRTVDI
+538 LFLSYDIAKPVYVD
-551 NAPLYLG
+551 APLYLG
-558 DIGSLN
+558 NTGN
-564 LLPFDAVDIAPSI
+564 LILSPYDLGTALPT
-577 DPNTQLPLNGVN
+577 NTQGQLPLDGVN
-589 LRSGMNS
+589 LLSGMNTGIS
-596 GLSGQPLTLNK
+596 GPLALNR
-607 ISLQGEGAT
+607 ISVTSAVAT
-616 PDKKLKLNISG
+616 DPMTQQSYIVSPEKTVKLNVLG
-627 SNLAVNHLDLY
+627 ANLMVNDLSLF
-638 GFNDI
+638 GI
-643 ASTDIAVESSGTV
+643 ETTPATDIRVGVDNFDLPAPIQGN
-656 TGQLQYSFLDANS
+656 LQYNFLDANS
-669 LTVSAGSTVSTYAF
+669 LTVDAGSTVST
-683 NLFGSGPFTA
+683 FTRFDPEFSFDLNPN
-693 TSLNQLTSSGSVSF
+693 TTLNQLVSSGTVNF
-707 NGGSTDIVALD
+707 NGGFNDIVEID
-718 TNAGTLNFLSA
+718 TNAGTLNFSSSA
-729 QDGSGF
+729 GSSSSPF
-735 GFHRIEN
+735 GFYQIGD
-742 IQAGTAST
+742 IAAGTGST
-750 INLVDSYLQY
+750 INLVGSSLYYQKAILNGTFNMMSNEFGSSSFLSAID
-760 RTAVLNG
+760 TDLNG
-767 SVNLTGQPQ
+767 SFNIG
-776 SPAFLEGTLTDLG
+776 A
-789 GSIHMQPGFSNARF
+789 GFNNASF
-803 QVLGMRSNSSIHLSS
+803 QALGMGANSRITLST
-818 GSYLE
+818 GSFLE
-823 LGRAFPFDFQS
+823 LGRAFNSSSSEVSVTPMVPAKQPGAY
-834 ISPEMLADPAD
+834 IST
-845 GPVSFTQGQFLAETG
+845 TQGQFVAQQG

-866 GSASDFS
+866 GAATDDIIHSMPPLETASFS
-873 PLSQSFFSPGAVI
+873 GSPSGGAIV
-886 DITGLDGHLNA
+886 DITGLDGRLEA
-897 PVTIEVNGFANSIQT
+897 PVTIEVNGFLNSIQT
-912 SDLNSFLGNDPM
+912 STENFDLNSEVSMSTPIN
-924 VTEQTQAIETMII
+924 TMLIQ
-937 ESANI
+937 SANI
-942 QVSGVANSP
+942 QVNAGGDGR
-951 SLRIGQVQDF
+951 SLRIGEVQFSQMLNTDF
-961 SSSQPPSS
+961 EP
-969 GGDLLPSS
+969 
-977 SQLVEFQPTV
+977 VV
-987 DLDFKASLAVNSGQ
+987 DLDFNGSLTVNSGR
-1001 VLLEGE
+1001 VRLEGKN
-1007 VVKTTSGSVDVNGSG
+1007 VSSADGTLNVNGMNST
-1022 SLLALSGSFTSA
+1022 LVLSGNFTSA
-1034 DLYAINRIN
+1034 DLYDVNRTN
-1043 GGQLAAEG
+1043 GGRLAAEG
-1051 TWDNSA
+1051 LWDNSL
-1057 VNTDITDLASVSPL
+1057 VNASNAATSAPL
-1071 AKGDILVS
+1071 SKGNILVG

-1087 LLSSAGGQTNGVPNS
+1087 LLTSAGTTNAIN
-1102 IRVKPDGFLELRDTE
+1102 IAPDSFLELRNTE
-1117 VSATITISPTGVLLL
+1117 VTTTINVSPTGVVLL
-1132 ASQDENGA
+1132 ATQDGNGA
-1140 PVAPAVLSGATINMG
+1140 PVTPAVLNGATINMG

-1163 ATVSANSPT
+1163 TDAA
-1172 GPAVANL
+1172 GVANL
-1179 DGAATINSG
+1179 NGSATISSG
-1188 EQGNLILAGRR
+1188 TQGNLIIAGRR
-1199 AYTETDAELIPDEM
+1199 AYDPMAADSIPDSM
-1213 VLNVGSG
+1213 TLNVGSG

-1226 GNAASLPPALE
+1226 GNAPSLPPALQ
-1237 LFYGASTPTAR
+1237 LFYGSSTPPQR

-1273 TAITTVLTDGF
+1273 TPVTTVLSGF
-1284 GSASSFVI
+1284 ANPSFVI
-1292 DGTPDSSAVN
+1292 DGTPDASAVN

-1308 SDFCVKFDVAQTGSF
+1308 SDFCVKFDVAQAGTF
-1323 AGSVITNLNST
+1323 AGSVITNLNSA

-1368 IAASDLMSGRRLLI
+1368 ITASDLMSGRRLLI
-1382 GNNAIAR
+1382 GSDAIAR
-1389 FVSNASNENISN
+1389 FVNNASNENISN
-1401 NLDNN
+1401 NLENN
-1406 GTIEFQGNYTLSGL
+1406 GTLEFQGNYTLSGL
-1420 LTGTGMLSNTG
+1420 LTGTGMLNNSG

-1436 NSTGSVV
+1436 NTSGGIV

-1482 GLFGNNFV
+1482 GLFGNSFV
-1490 NAGTGSLNFSGGSTQ
+1490 NVGTGSLNFSGGSVQ
-1505 DIYFGGNFQNAAN
+1505 DIYFGGSFQNAAN

-1648 ANTINGTFGSVSSSP
+1648 ANTINGTFGGISTSP

-1676 NTTNGQ
+1676 NATNGQ

-1691 STVALSSPPPPVSPE
+1691 STVAVSSPPPVTPE

-1724 TSVGQNLNQAF
+1724 TAVGQNLNQAF

-1746 ASSGTT
+1746 PSSGTT

>member
-7 SSRSSVR
+7 STRISS
-14 SSGTQ
+14 TQ
-19 FRRKAVALG
+19 FQRKTVALG

-74 FNIDVGQTTQFIQQN
+74 FNIDLGQTTQFVQQN

-183 APNIENSG
+183 APSIENSG

-212 RHPTIGLTVAAKEGD
+212 RHPTIGLTVASKNGD

-238 NASLF
+238 NVSLF

-249 SGVVEATGARLGEG
+249 SGVVEATGAQLGEG

-269 AQGDVL
+269 AQGDAL

-286 GQGGEI
+286 GHGGEI
-292 DITGQRV
+292 DITGERV

-326 QDDSLSNAQ
+326 EDETLANAQ

-342 TQISANATTNGNGG
+342 TQISANATANGNGG

-401 TSAAK
+401 TSAVK

-412 LLDPGNLEIVASIP
+412 LIDPANLTIVDQIPQGGFNLEPGQQSP
-426 PQNNELAPDSTAGF
+426 FFSTDDINSTF
-440 PTYSSEE
+440 
-447 FLPSPS
+447 S
-453 PTSYLSTATV
+453 PTESFLLNSTV
-463 VTGLENNGLVIVK
+463 VDGLENNGFVEIYTTGTQP
-476 ASGDEAS
+476 GD
-483 GIAGNLTVKDAIL
+483 GNLTIAAPVLIDQNNSQSIGI
-496 VANRG
+496 NP
-501 QDFELGNPMLTLEAD
+501 ELFLEAK
-516 GDIAIDAAVGL
+516 GEINIDAAVGL
-527 MPGQSAFNGFD
+527 MPGQQVFDGFD
-538 LNLSFDIDRTVDI
+538 LFLSYDIAKPVYVD
-551 NAPLYLG
+551 APLYLG
-558 DIGSLN
+558 NSGNLILSPYDIGSV
-564 LLPFDAVDIAPSI
+564 LPT
-577 DPNTQLPLNGVN
+577 NTQGQLPLDGVN
-589 LRSGMNS
+589 LLSGMNTGSS
-596 GLSGQPLTLNK
+596 GPLALNRITVTSAVATDPVTLQPFAVAPNK
-607 ISLQGEGAT
+607 NV
-616 PDKKLKLNISG
+616 KLNILG
-627 SNLAVNHLDLY
+627 ANLAVNSLDLF
-638 GFNDI
+638 GI
-643 ASTDIAVESSGTV
+643 ATTPLTDIRVGIDNFDLPTPIQ
-656 TGQLQYSFLDANS
+656 GNLQYNLLDANS
-669 LTVSAGSTVSTYAF
+669 LTVDAGSSVSTF
-683 NLFGSGPFTA
+683 NRFDPQFSFDLNPNT
-693 TSLNQLTSSGSVSF
+693 TLNQLVSSGTVNF
-707 NGGSTDIVALD
+707 NGGFNDIVEID
-718 TNAGTLNFLSA
+718 TNAGTLNFSSSA
-729 QDGSGF
+729 GSSSSPF
-735 GFHRIEN
+735 GFYQIGD
-742 IQAGTAST
+742 IAAGTGST
-750 INLVDSYLQY
+750 INLVGSSLYYQKAILNGTFNMMSGEFGSSSFLSAID
-760 RTAVLNG
+760 TDLNG
-767 SVNLTGQPQ
+767 SFNVG
-776 SPAFLEGTLTDLG
+776 A
-789 GSIHMQPGFSNARF
+789 GFNKASF
-803 QVLGMRSNSSIHLSS
+803 QALGMGANSRITLST
-818 GSYLE
+818 GSFLE
-823 LGRAFPFDFQS
+823 LGRAFTSSTETATPVVPAKQPGAY
-834 ISPEMLADPAD
+834 IST
-845 GPVSFTQGQFLAETG
+845 TQGQFVAEQG

-866 GSASDFS
+866 GAATDDIIHSMPPLQAASFS
-873 PLSQSFFSPGAVI
+873 SSPSGGAIV
-886 DITGLDGHLNA
+886 DITGLDGRLDA
-897 PVTIEVNGFANSIQT
+897 PVNIEVNGFLNSIQT
-912 SDLNSFLGNDPM
+912 ATQNSDLNSSVSAPTPINTM
-924 VTEQTQAIETMII
+924 VIQ
-937 ESANI
+937 SANI
-942 QVSGVANSP
+942 QINAGGDGR
-951 SLRIGQVQDF
+951 SLRIGEVQFSQTVNTDF
-961 SSSQPPSS
+961 EPM
-969 GGDLLPSS
+969 
-977 SQLVEFQPTV
+977 V
-987 DLDFKASLAVNSGQ
+987 DLDFNGSLTVNSGR
-1001 VLLEGE
+1001 VRLEG
-1007 VVKTTSGSVDVNGSG
+1007 KNLSSVDGTLNVNGANST
-1022 SLLALSGSFTSA
+1022 LVLSGNFTSA
-1034 DLYAINRIN
+1034 DLYDVNRTN
-1043 GGQLAAEG
+1043 GGRLAAEG
-1051 TWDNSA
+1051 VWDNSL
-1057 VNTDITDLASVSPL
+1057 VNAGNAATSAPL
-1071 AKGDILVS
+1071 RKGNILVG

-1087 LLSSAGGQTNGVPNS
+1087 LLTSAGTANS
-1102 IRVKPDGFLELRDTE
+1102 INIAPDSFLELRNTE
-1117 VSATITISPTGVLLL
+1117 VSTTINVSPTGVVLL
-1132 ASQDENGA
+1132 ASQDGNGA
-1140 PVAPAVLSGATINMG
+1140 PVTPAVLSGAAINMG

-1163 ATVSANSPT
+1163 TDAA
-1172 GPAVANL
+1172 GMANL
-1179 DGAATINSG
+1179 NGTATISSG
-1188 EQGNLILAGRR
+1188 TQGNLIIAGRR
-1199 AYTETDAELIPDEM
+1199 AYGPMATGSIPDSM
-1213 VLNVGSG
+1213 TLNVGSG

-1226 GNAASLPPALE
+1226 GNAPSSPPALQ
-1237 LFYGASTPTAR
+1237 LLYGASTPPSR

-1261 ALAEYDDFDGFS
+1261 ALAEYEDFDGFS
-1273 TAITTVLTDGF
+1273 TPVTTVLSGF
-1284 GSASSFVI
+1284 STPSFVI
-1292 DGTPDSSAVN
+1292 DGTPDSMAG

-1308 SDFCVKFDVAQTGSF
+1308 SDFCVKFDVAQAGAF
-1323 AGSVITNLNST
+1323 AGSVITNRNSV
-1334 GVTGSGVEFAPD
+1334 GVTGSGAEFSPD

-1358 DIMLMGGLTT
+1358 DIMLMGGVTT

-1382 GNNAIAR
+1382 GNTATAR
-1389 FVSNASNENISN
+1389 FVNNVSNENISN
-1401 NLDNN
+1401 NLENN
-1406 GTIEFQGNYTLSGL
+1406 GTLEFQGNYTLSGL
-1420 LTGTGMLSNTG
+1420 LTGTGMLNNSG
-1431 VLNLN
+1431 VLNLGN
-1436 NSTGSVV
+1436 ATGSVV

-1455 TGTYTFSNLVSG
+1455 TGTYTFSNVVSG

-1490 NAGTGSLNFSGGSTQ
+1490 NGGTGTLNFSGGSEQ
-1505 DIYFGGNFQNAAN
+1505 DIYFGGSFQNAAN

-1549 NININGGALR
+1549 NVSINGGALR

-1588 DLNLDASSIIDI
+1588 DLNLDANSIIDI
-1600 EIASNGGV
+1600 EILSDGGV

-1648 ANTINGTFGSVSSSP
+1648 ANTINGTFGGISSSP

-1691 STVALSSPPPPVSPE
+1691 STVAVSSPPPVSPQ

-1735 TPTSTSTSSTE
+1735 TPTSTSTGTTE
-1746 ASSGTT
+1746 PSSGTT

>member
-7 SSRSSVR
+7 STRSSVR

-19 FRRKAVALG
+19 FQRKAVALG

-53 QTIGNLMQIT
+53 QTMGNLMQIT

-183 APNIENSG
+183 APSIENSG

-249 SGVVEATGARLGEG
+249 SGVVEATGAQLGEG

-269 AQGDVL
+269 AQGDALV
-275 AGGQV
+275 GGQV
-280 LAESAQ
+280 LAESAH

-292 DITGQRV
+292 DITGERV
-299 AVLSGARISADGAT
+299 AVLSGARISADGTT

-326 QDDSLSNAQ
+326 EDETLANSQ

-342 TQISANATTNGNGG
+342 TQISANATVNGNGG

-412 LLDPGNLEIVASIP
+412 LIDPANLTIVDQIPQGGFNLENSSQSP
-426 PQNNELAPDSTAGF
+426 FFSTDDI
-440 PTYSSEE
+440 SST
-447 FLPSPS
+447 FS
-453 PTSYLSTATV
+453 PTESFLLNSTV
-463 VTGLENNGLVIVK
+463 VDGLENNGFVQIYTTGTQP
-476 ASGDEAS
+476 GD
-483 GIAGNLTVKDAIL
+483 GNLTIAAPIL
-496 VANRG
+496 IDQNNSQFTG
-501 QDFELGNPMLTLEAD
+501 INPELFLEAK
-516 GDIAIDAAVGL
+516 GEINIDAAVGL
-527 MPGQSAFNGFD
+527 MPGQLAFEGFD
-538 LNLSFDIDRTVDI
+538 LFLSYDIAKPVYVD
-551 NAPLYLG
+551 APLYLG
-558 DIGSLN
+558 NSGNLILSPYDVGSA
-564 LLPFDAVDIAPSI
+564 LPT
-577 DPNTQLPLNGVN
+577 NTTGQLPLDGVN
-589 LRSGMNS
+589 LLSGMNTGS
-596 GLSGQPLTLNK
+596 SSPLALNR
-607 ISLQGEGAT
+607 ITVTSAVAT
-616 PDKKLKLNISG
+616 DPMTQQSYIVSPEKTVKLNVLGANLQVNQLSLFG
-627 SNLAVNHLDLY
+627 SEVTPA
-638 GFNDI
+638 
-643 ASTDIAVESSGTV
+643 TDIRVGVDNFELPTPIQGN
-656 TGQLQYSFLDANS
+656 LQYNSLDANS
-669 LTVSAGSTVSTYAF
+669 LTVEAGSTVSTF
-683 NLFGSGPFTA
+683 TLFDPELSFDLNPN
-693 TSLNQLTSSGSVSF
+693 TSLNRLISSGTVNF
-707 NGGSTDIVALD
+707 NGGFNDIVEID
-718 TNAGTLNFLSA
+718 TNAGTLNFSNSA
-729 QDGSGF
+729 GSSSSPF
-735 GFHRIEN
+735 GFYQIGD
-742 IQAGTAST
+742 IDAGTGST
-750 INLVDSYLQY
+750 INLVGSSLYYQKAILNGTFNIMSNEFGSSSFLSAID
-760 RTAVLNG
+760 TDLNG
-767 SVNLTGQPQ
+767 SFNFG
-776 SPAFLEGTLTDLG
+776 
-789 GSIHMQPGFSNARF
+789 PGFNNASF
-803 QVLGMRSNSSIHLSS
+803 QALGMGANSRINLSA
-818 GSYLE
+818 GSFLE
-823 LGRAFPFDFQS
+823 LGRAFNSSSSGPSATPMVPEKQPGAY
-834 ISPEMLADPAD
+834 IS
-845 GPVSFTQGQFLAETG
+845 STQGQFVAQQG

-866 GSASDFS
+866 GAATDDFIHS
-873 PLSQSFFSPGAVI
+873 MPPLQTSESSSFSSGGAVV
-886 DITGLDGHLNA
+886 DITGLDGRLEA
-897 PVTIEVNGFANSIQT
+897 PVAIEVNGFLNSIQT
-912 SDLNSFLGNDPM
+912 STENFDLNSEVSMSTPINTM
-924 VTEQTQAIETMII
+924 VIQ
-937 ESANI
+937 SANI
-942 QVSGVANSP
+942 QVNAGGDGR
-951 SLRIGQVQDF
+951 SLRIGEVQF
-961 SSSQPPSS
+961 SQPLNTDFEP
-969 GGDLLPSS
+969 
-977 SQLVEFQPTV
+977 VV
-987 DLDFKASLAVNSGQ
+987 DLDFNGSLTVNSGR
-1001 VLLEGE
+1001 VRLEG
-1007 VVKTTSGSVDVNGSG
+1007 KNLSTVDGTLNVNGANST
-1022 SLLALSGSFTSA
+1022 LALSGNFTSA
-1034 DLYAINRIN
+1034 DLYAVNRSN
-1043 GGQLAAEG
+1043 GGRLAAEG
-1051 TWDNSA
+1051 VWDNSL
-1057 VNTDITDLASVSPL
+1057 VNAGNAATSAPL
-1071 AKGDILVS
+1071 SKGNILVG

-1087 LLSSAGGQTNGVPNS
+1087 LLTSAGTANS
-1102 IRVKPDGFLELRDTE
+1102 INIAPDSFLELRNTE
-1117 VSATITISPTGVLLL
+1117 VSTTINVSPTGVVLL
-1132 ASQDENGA
+1132 ASQDGSGA
-1140 PVAPAVLSGATINMG
+1140 PVTPAVLNGANINMG

-1163 ATVSANSPT
+1163 TDAA
-1172 GPAVANL
+1172 GVANL
-1179 DGAATINSG
+1179 NGTATISSG
-1188 EQGNLILAGRR
+1188 TQGNLIIAGRR
-1199 AYTETDAELIPDEM
+1199 AYNAMATDSIPDSM
-1213 VLNVGSG
+1213 TLNVGSG

-1226 GNAASLPPALE
+1226 GNAASLPPALQ
-1237 LFYGASTPTAR
+1237 LFYGASTPPAR

-1261 ALAEYDDFDGFS
+1261 ALAEYEDFDGFS
-1273 TAITTVLTDGF
+1273 TPVTTVLSGF
-1284 GSASSFVI
+1284 ANPSFVI
-1292 DGTPDSSAVN
+1292 DGNPDPLSD
-1302 GLTCSV
+1302 GLSCSV
-1308 SDFCVKFDVAQTGSF
+1308 SDFCVKFDVTQNLTYSGMVMTTLGAPNPTVANSGVAF
-1323 AGSVITNLNST
+1323 AGGADL
-1334 GVTGSGVEFAPD
+1334 SGLRFA
-1346 LTLNFSQIQTPT
+1346 FQTPDEIT
-1358 DIMLMGGLTT
+1358 FMQGLNLVTV
-1368 IAASDLMSGRRLLI
+1368 ADLVGGRRLVNAPGSTVRF
-1382 GNNAIAR
+1382 GNNIA
-1389 FVSNASNENISN
+1389 NETISN
-1401 NLDNN
+1401 NLENN
-1406 GTIEFQGNYTLSGL
+1406 GVLELQGNYTLTGL
-1420 LTGTGMLSNTG
+1420 LTGTGTLSNSGT
-1431 VLNLN
+1431 LLLS
-1436 NSTGSVV
+1436 NSTGSQI
-1443 QNSIVNSGTINN
+1443 QNSILNNGTITNTGVYTLTGLSSSGAASFLNSGTLNFN
-1455 TGTYTFSNLVSG
+1455 PGQYVFG
-1467 TGLFSNAGTLNLTGS
+1467 TG
-1482 GLFGNNFV
+1482 
-1490 NAGTGSLNFSGGSTQ
+1490 
-1505 DIYFGGNFQNAAN
+1505 
-1518 VFFNGGLFTFDT
+1518 
-1530 GYSQSAGNLTVQP
+1530 GYVQSAGNLTVQP

-1549 NININGGALR
+1549 NVNINGGALR

-1588 DLNLDASSIIDI
+1588 DLNLDANSIIDI
-1600 EIASNGGV
+1600 EILSDGGV

-1648 ANTINGTFGSVSSSP
+1648 ANTINGTFGGISSSP

-1676 NTTNGQ
+1676 DTTNGQ

-1691 STVALSSPPPPVSPE
+1691 STVAVSSPPPISPE

-1711 SPTSLTQSTGTDS
+1711 SPTSLTQSTGTDN

-1735 TPTSTSTSSTE
+1735 TPTSSSTSTNSTE
-1746 ASSGTT
+1746 PSSGTT

>member
-74 FNIDVGQTTQFIQQN
+74 FNIDVGQTTQFVQQN

-156 NDSTG
+156 NDSAG

-183 APNIENSG
+183 APSIENSG

-212 RHPTIGLTVAAKEGD
+212 RHPTIGLTVASKDGD

-249 SGVVEATGARLGEG
+249 SGVVEATGAQVGEG

-269 AQGDVL
+269 AQGDALV
-275 AGGQV
+275 GGQV
-280 LAESAQ
+280 LAESTQ

-292 DITGQRV
+292 DITGQRM

-326 QDDSLSNAQ
+326 EDETLANSQ

-342 TQISANATTNGNGG
+342 TQISANATANGNGG

-401 TSAAK
+401 TSAAQ

-412 LLDPGNLEIVASIP
+412 LIDPANLTIVDQIPQGGFNLEPAQQGP
-426 PQNNELAPDSTAGF
+426 FFSTDDINSTF
-440 PTYSSEE
+440 
-447 FLPSPS
+447 S
-453 PTSYLSTATV
+453 PTESFLLNSTV
-463 VTGLENNGLVIVK
+463 VAGLENNGFVQIYTTGTQP
-476 ASGDEAS
+476 GD
-483 GIAGNLTVKDAIL
+483 GNLTIAAPVLIDQ
-496 VANRG
+496 NTSQSTG
-501 QDFELGNPMLTLEAD
+501 FNPELFLEAK
-516 GDIAIDAAVGL
+516 GEINIDAAVGL
-527 MPGQSAFNGFD
+527 MPGQQVFDGFD
-538 LNLSFDIDRTVDI
+538 LFLSYDIAKPVYVD
-551 NAPLYLG
+551 APLYLG
-558 DIGSLN
+558 NTGN
-564 LLPFDAVDIAPSI
+564 LILSPYDLGTALPT
-577 DPNTQLPLNGVN
+577 NTQGQLPLDGVN
-589 LRSGMNS
+589 LLSGMNTGIS
-596 GLSGQPLTLNK
+596 GPLALNR
-607 ISLQGEGAT
+607 ISVTSAVAT
-616 PDKKLKLNISG
+616 DPMTQQSYIVSPEKTVKLNVLG
-627 SNLAVNHLDLY
+627 ANLMVNDLSLF
-638 GFNDI
+638 GI
-643 ASTDIAVESSGTV
+643 ETTPATDIRVGVDNFDLPAPIQGN
-656 TGQLQYSFLDANS
+656 LQYNFLDANS
-669 LTVSAGSTVSTYAF
+669 LTVDAGSTVST
-683 NLFGSGPFTA
+683 FTRFDPEFSFDLNPN
-693 TSLNQLTSSGSVSF
+693 TTLNQLVSSGTVNF
-707 NGGSTDIVALD
+707 NGGFNDIVEID
-718 TNAGTLNFLSA
+718 TNAGTLNFSSSA
-729 QDGSGF
+729 GSSSSPF
-735 GFHRIEN
+735 GFYQIGD
-742 IQAGTAST
+742 IAAGTGST
-750 INLVDSYLQY
+750 INLVGSSLYYQKAILNGTFNMMSNEFGSSSFLSAID
-760 RTAVLNG
+760 TDLNG
-767 SVNLTGQPQ
+767 SFNIG
-776 SPAFLEGTLTDLG
+776 A
-789 GSIHMQPGFSNARF
+789 GFNNASF
-803 QVLGMRSNSSIHLSS
+803 QALGMGANSRITLSS
-818 GSYLE
+818 GSFLE
-823 LGRAFPFDFQS
+823 LGRAFNSSSSEVSVTPMVPAKQPGAY
-834 ISPEMLADPAD
+834 IST
-845 GPVSFTQGQFLAETG
+845 TQGQFVAQQG

-866 GSASDFS
+866 GAATDDIIHSMPPLETASFS
-873 PLSQSFFSPGAVI
+873 GSPSGGAIV
-886 DITGLDGHLNA
+886 DITGLDGRLEA
-897 PVTIEVNGFANSIQT
+897 PVTIEVNGFLNSIQT
-912 SDLNSFLGNDPM
+912 STENFDLNSEVSMSTPIN
-924 VTEQTQAIETMII
+924 TMLIQ
-937 ESANI
+937 SANI
-942 QVSGVANSP
+942 QVNAGGDGR
-951 SLRIGQVQDF
+951 SLRIGEVQFSQMLNTDF
-961 SSSQPPSS
+961 EP
-969 GGDLLPSS
+969 
-977 SQLVEFQPTV
+977 VV
-987 DLDFKASLAVNSGQ
+987 DLDFNGSLTVNSGR
-1001 VLLEGE
+1001 VRLEGKN
-1007 VVKTTSGSVDVNGSG
+1007 VSSADGTLNVNGMNST
-1022 SLLALSGSFTSA
+1022 LVLSGNFTSA
-1034 DLYAINRIN
+1034 DLYDVNRTN
-1043 GGQLAAEG
+1043 GGRLAAEG
-1051 TWDNSA
+1051 LWDNSL
-1057 VNTDITDLASVSPL
+1057 VNASNAATSAPL
-1071 AKGDILVS
+1071 SKGNILVG

-1087 LLSSAGGQTNGVPNS
+1087 LLTSAGTANAIN
-1102 IRVKPDGFLELRDTE
+1102 IAPDSFLELRNTE
-1117 VSATITISPTGVLLL
+1117 VTTTINVSPTGVVLL
-1132 ASQDENGA
+1132 ATQDGNGA
-1140 PVAPAVLSGATINMG
+1140 PVTPAVLNGATINMG

-1163 ATVSANSPT
+1163 TDAA
-1172 GPAVANL
+1172 GVANL
-1179 DGAATINSG
+1179 NGSATISSG
-1188 EQGNLILAGRR
+1188 TQGNLIIAGRR
-1199 AYTETDAELIPDEM
+1199 AYDPMAADSIPDSM
-1213 VLNVGSG
+1213 TLNVGSG

-1226 GNAASLPPALE
+1226 GNAPSLPPALQ
-1237 LFYGASTPTAR
+1237 LFYGSSTPPQR

-1261 ALAEYDDFDGFS
+1261 ALAEYEDFDGFS
-1273 TAITTVLTDGF
+1273 TPVTTVLSGF
-1284 GSASSFVI
+1284 ANPSFVI

-1308 SDFCVKFDVAQTGSF
+1308 SDFCVKFDVAQAGTF
-1323 AGSVITNLNST
+1323 AGSVITNLNSA

-1382 GNNAIAR
+1382 GSDAIAR
-1389 FVSNASNENISN
+1389 FLSNASNENISN
-1401 NLDNN
+1401 NLENN
-1406 GTIEFQGNYTLSGL
+1406 GTLEFQGNYTLSGL
-1420 LTGTGMLSNTG
+1420 LTGTGMLNNSG

-1436 NSTGSVV
+1436 NSSGSVV

-1482 GLFGNNFV
+1482 GLFGNSFV
-1490 NAGTGSLNFSGGSTQ
+1490 NVGTGSLNFSGGSVQ
-1505 DIYFGGNFQNAAN
+1505 DIYFGGSFQNAAN

-1559 GFANITGNLNAQGG
+1559 GFANINGNLNAQGG

-1588 DLNLDASSIIDI
+1588 DLNLDANSIIDI

-1648 ANTINGTFGSVSSSP
+1648 ANTINGTFGSISTSP

-1676 NTTNGQ
+1676 NATNGQ

-1691 STVALSSPPPPVSPE
+1691 STVAVSSPPPVTPE

-1724 TSVGQNLNQAF
+1724 TAVGQNLNQAF

-1746 ASSGTT
+1746 PSSGTT

>member
-74 FNIDVGQTTQFIQQN
+74 FNIDVGQTTQFVQQN

-156 NDSTG
+156 NDSAG

-183 APNIENSG
+183 APSIENSG

-212 RHPTIGLTVAAKEGD
+212 RHPTIGLTVASKDGD

-249 SGVVEATGARLGEG
+249 SGVVEATGAQVGEG

-269 AQGDVL
+269 AQGDALV
-275 AGGQV
+275 GGRV
-280 LAESAQ
+280 LAESTQ

-299 AVLSGARISADGAT
+299 AVLSGARISADGGT

-326 QDDSLSNAQ
+326 GDETLANSQ

-342 TQISANATTNGNGG
+342 TQISANATANGNGG

-401 TSAAK
+401 TSAAQ

-412 LLDPGNLEIVASIP
+412 LIDPANLTIVDQIPQGGFNLENSSQGP
-426 PQNNELAPDSTAGF
+426 FFSTDDI
-440 PTYSSEE
+440 SST
-447 FLPSPS
+447 FS
-453 PTSYLSTATV
+453 PTESFLLNSTV
-463 VTGLENNGLVIVK
+463 VAGLENNGFVQIYTTGTQP
-476 ASGDEAS
+476 GD
-483 GIAGNLTVKDAIL
+483 GNLTIAAPIL
-496 VANRG
+496 IDQNSSQSTG
-501 QDFELGNPMLTLEAD
+501 FNPELFLEAK
-516 GDIAIDAAVGL
+516 GEINIDAAVGL
-527 MPGQSAFNGFD
+527 MPGQQVFDGFD
-538 LNLSFDIDRTVDI
+538 LFLSYDIAKPVYVD
-551 NAPLYLG
+551 APLYLG
-558 DIGSLN
+558 NTGNLILSPYDIGTA
-564 LLPFDAVDIAPSI
+564 LPT
-577 DPNTQLPLNGVN
+577 NTQGQLPLDGVN
-589 LRSGMNS
+589 LLSGMNS
-596 GLSGQPLTLNK
+596 GSSGSLNLNRISVVSAVATDPMTQLSYAVSPEKTV
-607 ISLQGEGAT
+607 
-616 PDKKLKLNISG
+616 KLNVLGANLQVNQLSLFG
-627 SNLAVNHLDLY
+627 SETTPV
-638 GFNDI
+638 
-643 ASTDIAVESSGTV
+643 TDIRVGVDNFDLPAPIQGN
-656 TGQLQYSFLDANS
+656 LQYNFLDANS
-669 LTVSAGSTVSTYAF
+669 LTVEAGSTVSTF
-683 NLFGSGPFTA
+683 TLFDPELSFDLNPNTNLNR
-693 TSLNQLTSSGSVSF
+693 LISSGTVNF
-707 NGGSTDIVALD
+707 NGGFNDIVEID
-718 TNAGTLNFLSA
+718 TNAGTLNFSNSA
-729 QDGSGF
+729 GSSSSPF
-735 GFHRIEN
+735 GFYQIGD
-742 IQAGTAST
+742 IAAGTGST
-750 INLVDSYLQY
+750 INLVGSSLYYQKAILNGTFNMMSNEFGSSSFLSAID
-760 RTAVLNG
+760 TDLNG
-767 SVNLTGQPQ
+767 SFNIG
-776 SPAFLEGTLTDLG
+776 A
-789 GSIHMQPGFSNARF
+789 GFNNASF
-803 QVLGMRSNSSIHLSS
+803 QALGMGATSRITLST
-818 GSYLE
+818 GSFLE
-823 LGRAFPFDFQS
+823 LGRAFNSSSSEVSVTPMVPAKQPGAY
-834 ISPEMLADPAD
+834 IST
-845 GPVSFTQGQFLAETG
+845 TQGQFVAQQG

-866 GSASDFS
+866 GAATDDIIHSMPPLETASFS
-873 PLSQSFFSPGAVI
+873 SSPSGGAIV
-886 DITGLDGHLNA
+886 DITGLDGRLEA
-897 PVTIEVNGFANSIQT
+897 PVTIEVNGFLNSIQT
-912 SDLNSFLGNDPM
+912 STENFDLNSEVSMSTPIN
-924 VTEQTQAIETMII
+924 TMLIQ
-937 ESANI
+937 SANI
-942 QVSGVANSP
+942 QVNAGGDGR
-951 SLRIGQVQDF
+951 SLRIGEVQ
-961 SSSQPPSS
+961 SSQSLNTDFEP
-969 GGDLLPSS
+969 
-977 SQLVEFQPTV
+977 VV
-987 DLDFKASLAVNSGQ
+987 DLDFNGSLTVNSGR
-1001 VLLEGE
+1001 VRLEGKN
-1007 VVKTTSGSVDVNGSG
+1007 VSSMDGTLNVNGMNST
-1022 SLLALSGSFTSA
+1022 LVLSGNFTSA
-1034 DLYAINRIN
+1034 DLYKVNRTS
-1043 GGQLAAEG
+1043 GGRLAAEG
-1051 TWDNSA
+1051 LWDNSL
-1057 VNTDITDLASVSPL
+1057 VNASNAATSAPL
-1071 AKGDILVS
+1071 SKGNILVG

-1087 LLSSAGGQTNGVPNS
+1087 LLTSAGTANS
-1102 IRVKPDGFLELRDTE
+1102 INIAPDSFLELRNTE
-1117 VSATITISPTGVLLL
+1117 VTTTINVSPTGVVLL
-1132 ASQDENGA
+1132 ATQDGNGA
-1140 PVAPAVLSGATINMG
+1140 PVTPAVLSGATINMG

-1163 ATVSANSPT
+1163 TDAQ
-1172 GPAVANL
+1172 GVANL
-1179 DGAATINSG
+1179 NGAATISSG
-1188 EQGNLILAGRR
+1188 AQGNLIIAGRR
-1199 AYTETDAELIPDEM
+1199 AYDPMAADSIPDSM
-1213 VLNVGSG
+1213 TLNVGSG

-1226 GNAASLPPALE
+1226 GNVPSLPPALQ
-1237 LFYGASTPTAR
+1237 LFYGSSTPPQR

-1261 ALAEYDDFDGFS
+1261 ALAKYEDFDGFS
-1273 TAITTVLTDGF
+1273 TPVTTVLSGF
-1284 GSASSFVI
+1284 ANPSFVI

-1308 SDFCVKFDVAQTGSF
+1308 SDFCVKFDVAQAGTF
-1323 AGSVITNLNST
+1323 AGSVITNLNSA

-1382 GNNAIAR
+1382 GSDAIAR
-1389 FVSNASNENISN
+1389 FLSNASNENISN
-1401 NLDNN
+1401 NLENN
-1406 GTIEFQGNYTLSGL
+1406 GTLEFQGNYTLSGL
-1420 LTGTGMLSNTG
+1420 LTGTGMLNNSG

-1436 NSTGSVV
+1436 NSSGSVV

-1482 GLFGNNFV
+1482 GLFGNSFV
-1490 NAGTGSLNFSGGSTQ
+1490 NVGTGSLNFSGGSVQ
-1505 DIYFGGNFQNAAN
+1505 DIYFGGSFQNAAN

-1614 CIVVQGNANLAGQLN
+1614 CIIVEGTANLAGQLN

-1648 ANTINGTFGSVSSSP
+1648 ANTINGSFGSVGNSP
-1663 ASSAYTFSSPVIA
+1663 ASSAYTFSSPAVT
-1676 NTTNGQ
+1676 NTTNAQ
-1682 QLPIQQMST
+1682 QLPIQQLRT
-1691 STVALSSPPPPVSPE
+1691 STVAVSSPPPVIPE

-1724 TSVGQNLNQAF
+1724 TAVGQNLNQAF

-1746 ASSGTT
+1746 PSTGTT

>member
-7 SSRSSVR
+7 STRSSVR

-36 AYANPTGMSVVA
+36 TYANPTGMSVVA

-74 FNIDVGQTTQFIQQN
+74 FNIDVGQTTQFVQQN

-156 NDSTG
+156 NDSAG

-183 APNIENSG
+183 APSIENSG

-212 RHPTIGLTVAAKEGD
+212 RHPTIGLTVASKDGD

-249 SGVVEATGARLGEG
+249 SGVVEATGAQVGEG

-269 AQGDVL
+269 AQGDALV
-275 AGGQV
+275 GGQV
-280 LAESAQ
+280 LAESTQ

-299 AVLSGARISADGAT
+299 AVLSGARISADGGT

-326 QDDSLSNAQ
+326 QDENLSNAQ

-342 TQISANATTNGNGG
+342 THISANATANGNGG

-401 TSAAK
+401 TSAAQ

-412 LLDPGNLEIVASIP
+412 LIDPANLTIVDQIPQGGFNLENSSQGP
-426 PQNNELAPDSTAGF
+426 FFSTDDI
-440 PTYSSEE
+440 SST
-447 FLPSPS
+447 FS
-453 PTSYLSTATV
+453 PTESFLLNSTV
-463 VTGLENNGLVIVK
+463 VAGLENNGFVQIYTTGTQP
-476 ASGDEAS
+476 GD
-483 GIAGNLTVKDAIL
+483 GNLTIAAPIL
-496 VANRG
+496 IDQNTSQSTG
-501 QDFELGNPMLTLEAD
+501 FNPELFLEAK
-516 GDIAIDAAVGL
+516 GEINIDAAVGL
-527 MPGQSAFNGFD
+527 MPGQQVFDGFD
-538 LNLSFDIDRTVDI
+538 LFLSYDIAKPVYVD
-551 NAPLYLG
+551 APLYLG
-558 DIGSLN
+558 NTGNLILSPYDIGTA
-564 LLPFDAVDIAPSI
+564 LPT
-577 DPNTQLPLNGVN
+577 NTQGQLPLDGVN
-589 LRSGMNS
+589 LLSGMNTGIS
-596 GLSGQPLTLNK
+596 GPLALNR
-607 ISLQGEGAT
+607 ISVTSAVAT
-616 PDKKLKLNISG
+616 DPMTQQSYIVSPEKTVKLNVLG
-627 SNLAVNHLDLY
+627 ANLMVNDLSLF
-638 GFNDI
+638 GI
-643 ASTDIAVESSGTV
+643 ETTPATDIRVGVDNFDLPAPIQGN
-656 TGQLQYSFLDANS
+656 LQYNFLDANS
-669 LTVSAGSTVSTYAF
+669 LTVDAGSTVST
-683 NLFGSGPFTA
+683 FTRFDPEFSFDLNPN
-693 TSLNQLTSSGSVSF
+693 TTLNQLVSSGTVNF
-707 NGGSTDIVALD
+707 NGGFNDIVEID
-718 TNAGTLNFLSA
+718 TNAGTLNFSSSA
-729 QDGSGF
+729 GSSSSPF
-735 GFHRIEN
+735 GFYQIGD
-742 IQAGTAST
+742 IAAGTGST
-750 INLVDSYLQY
+750 INLVGSSLYYQKAILNGTFNMMSNEFGSSSFLSAID
-760 RTAVLNG
+760 TDLNG
-767 SVNLTGQPQ
+767 SFNIG
-776 SPAFLEGTLTDLG
+776 A
-789 GSIHMQPGFSNARF
+789 GFNNASF
-803 QVLGMRSNSSIHLSS
+803 QALGMGATSRITLST
-818 GSYLE
+818 GSFLE
-823 LGRAFPFDFQS
+823 LGRAFNSSSSEVSVTPMVPAKQPGAY
-834 ISPEMLADPAD
+834 IST
-845 GPVSFTQGQFLAETG
+845 TQGQFVAQQG

-866 GSASDFS
+866 GAATDDIIHSMPPLETASFS
-873 PLSQSFFSPGAVI
+873 SSPSGGAIV
-886 DITGLDGHLNA
+886 DITGLDGRLEA
-897 PVTIEVNGFANSIQT
+897 PVTIEVNGFLNSIQT
-912 SDLNSFLGNDPM
+912 GTENFDLNSEVSMSTPIN
-924 VTEQTQAIETMII
+924 TMLIQ
-937 ESANI
+937 SANI
-942 QVSGVANSP
+942 QVNAGGDGR
-951 SLRIGQVQDF
+951 SLRIGEVQFSQMLNTDF
-961 SSSQPPSS
+961 EP
-969 GGDLLPSS
+969 
-977 SQLVEFQPTV
+977 VV
-987 DLDFKASLAVNSGQ
+987 DLDFNGSLTVNSGR
-1001 VLLEGE
+1001 VRLEGKN
-1007 VVKTTSGSVDVNGSG
+1007 VSSADGTLNVNGMNST
-1022 SLLALSGSFTSA
+1022 LVLSGNFTSA
-1034 DLYAINRIN
+1034 DLYDVNRTN
-1043 GGQLAAEG
+1043 GGRLAAEG
-1051 TWDNSA
+1051 LWDNSL
-1057 VNTDITDLASVSPL
+1057 VNASNAATSAPL
-1071 AKGDILVS
+1071 SKGNILVG

-1087 LLSSAGGQTNGVPNS
+1087 LLTSAGTANS
-1102 IRVKPDGFLELRDTE
+1102 INIAPDSFLELRNTE
-1117 VSATITISPTGVLLL
+1117 VTTTINVSPTGVVLL
-1132 ASQDENGA
+1132 ATQDGNGA
-1140 PVAPAVLSGATINMG
+1140 PVAPAVLNGATINMG

-1163 ATVSANSPT
+1163 TDAA
-1172 GPAVANL
+1172 GVANL
-1179 DGAATINSG
+1179 NGAATISSG
-1188 EQGNLILAGRR
+1188 TQGNLIIAGRR
-1199 AYTETDAELIPDEM
+1199 AYDPMAADSIPDSM
-1213 VLNVGSG
+1213 TLNVGSG

-1226 GNAASLPPALE
+1226 GNAPSLPPALQ
-1237 LFYGASTPTAR
+1237 LFYGSSTPPQR

-1261 ALAEYDDFDGFS
+1261 ALAEYEDYDGLS
-1273 TAITTVLTDGF
+1273 TPVTTVLSGF
-1284 GSASSFVI
+1284 ANPSFVI
-1292 DGTPDSSAVN
+1292 DGTPDASAVN

-1308 SDFCVKFDVAQTGSF
+1308 SDFCVKFDVAQAGTF
-1323 AGSVITNLNST
+1323 AGSVITNLNSA

-1382 GNNAIAR
+1382 GSDAIAR
-1389 FVSNASNENISN
+1389 FLSNASNENISN
-1401 NLDNN
+1401 NLENN
-1406 GTIEFQGNYTLSGL
+1406 GTLEFQGNYTLSGL
-1420 LTGTGMLSNTG
+1420 LTGTGMLNNSG

-1436 NSTGSVV
+1436 NSSGSVV

-1482 GLFGNNFV
+1482 GLFGNSFV
-1490 NAGTGSLNFSGGSTQ
+1490 NVGTGSLNFSGGSVQ
-1505 DIYFGGNFQNAAN
+1505 DIYFGGSFQNAAN

-1549 NININGGALR
+1549 NVNINGGALR

-1588 DLNLDASSIIDI
+1588 DLNLDANSIIDI
-1600 EIASNGGV
+1600 EILSDGGV

-1648 ANTINGTFGSVSSSP
+1648 ANTINGSFGSVGNSP
-1663 ASSAYTFSSPVIA
+1663 ASSAYTFSSPAVT
-1676 NTTNGQ
+1676 NTTNAQ

-1691 STVALSSPPPPVSPE
+1691 STVALSSPPPPVEPPPVLSPE
-1706 PTSPT
+1706 A
-1711 SPTSLTQSTGTDS
+1711 LTQSTGGESDAVS
-1724 TSVGQNLNQAF
+1724 QNLNQAF

-1746 ASSGTT
+1746 PSTGTT

>member
-156 NDSTG
+156 NDSAG

-183 APNIENSG
+183 APSIENSG

-212 RHPTIGLTVAAKEGD
+212 RHPTIGLTVASKDGD

-249 SGVVEATGARLGEG
+249 SGVVEATGAQVGEG

-269 AQGDVL
+269 AQGDALV
-275 AGGQV
+275 GGQV
-280 LAESAQ
+280 LAESTQ

-326 QDDSLSNAQ
+326 EDETLANSQ

-342 TQISANATTNGNGG
+342 TQISANATANGNGG

-412 LLDPGNLEIVASIP
+412 LIDPANLTIVDQIPQGGFNLEPAQQGP
-426 PQNNELAPDSTAGF
+426 FFSTDDINSTF
-440 PTYSSEE
+440 
-447 FLPSPS
+447 S
-453 PTSYLSTATV
+453 PTESFLLNSTV
-463 VTGLENNGLVIVK
+463 VAGLENNGFVQIYTTGTQP
-476 ASGDEAS
+476 GD
-483 GIAGNLTVKDAIL
+483 GNLTIAAPVLIDQ
-496 VANRG
+496 NTSQSTG
-501 QDFELGNPMLTLEAD
+501 FNPELFLEAK
-516 GDIAIDAAVGL
+516 GEINIDAAVGL
-527 MPGQSAFNGFD
+527 MPGQQVFDGFD
-538 LNLSFDIDRTVDI
+538 LFLSYDIAKPVYVD
-551 NAPLYLG
+551 APLYLG
-558 DIGSLN
+558 NTGN
-564 LLPFDAVDIAPSI
+564 LILSPYDLGTALPT
-577 DPNTQLPLNGVN
+577 NTQGQLPLDGVN
-589 LRSGMNS
+589 LLSGMNTGIS
-596 GLSGQPLTLNK
+596 GPLALNR
-607 ISLQGEGAT
+607 ISVTSAVAT
-616 PDKKLKLNISG
+616 DPMTQQSYIVSPEKTVKLNVLG
-627 SNLAVNHLDLY
+627 ANLMVNDLSLF
-638 GFNDI
+638 GI
-643 ASTDIAVESSGTV
+643 ETTPATDIRVGVDNFDLPAPIQGN
-656 TGQLQYSFLDANS
+656 LQYNFLDANS
-669 LTVSAGSTVSTYAF
+669 LTVDAGSTVST
-683 NLFGSGPFTA
+683 FTRFDPEFSFDLNPN
-693 TSLNQLTSSGSVSF
+693 TTLNQLVSSGTVNF
-707 NGGSTDIVALD
+707 NGGFNDIVEID
-718 TNAGTLNFLSA
+718 TNAGTLNFSSSA
-729 QDGSGF
+729 GSSSSPF
-735 GFHRIEN
+735 GFYQIGD
-742 IQAGTAST
+742 IAAGTGST
-750 INLVDSYLQY
+750 INLVGSSLYYQKAILNGTFNMMSNEFGSSSFLSAID
-760 RTAVLNG
+760 TDLNG
-767 SVNLTGQPQ
+767 SFNIG
-776 SPAFLEGTLTDLG
+776 A
-789 GSIHMQPGFSNARF
+789 GFNNASF
-803 QVLGMRSNSSIHLSS
+803 QALGMGANSRITLSA
-818 GSYLE
+818 GSFLE
-823 LGRAFPFDFQS
+823 LGRAFNSSSSEMSVTPMVPAKQPGAY
-834 ISPEMLADPAD
+834 IST
-845 GPVSFTQGQFLAETG
+845 TQGQFVAQQG

-866 GSASDFS
+866 GAATDDIIHSMPPLETASFS
-873 PLSQSFFSPGAVI
+873 GSPSGGAIV
-886 DITGLDGHLNA
+886 DITGLDGRLEA
-897 PVTIEVNGFANSIQT
+897 PVTIEVNGFLNSIQT
-912 SDLNSFLGNDPM
+912 STENFDLNSEVSMSTPIN
-924 VTEQTQAIETMII
+924 TMLIQ
-937 ESANI
+937 SANI
-942 QVSGVANSP
+942 QVNAGGDGR
-951 SLRIGQVQDF
+951 SLRIGEVQFSQMLNTDF
-961 SSSQPPSS
+961 EP
-969 GGDLLPSS
+969 
-977 SQLVEFQPTV
+977 VV
-987 DLDFKASLAVNSGQ
+987 DLDFNGSLTVNSGR
-1001 VLLEGE
+1001 VRLEGKN
-1007 VVKTTSGSVDVNGSG
+1007 VSSMDGTLNVNGMNST
-1022 SLLALSGSFTSA
+1022 LVLSGNFTSA
-1034 DLYAINRIN
+1034 DLYKVNRTS
-1043 GGQLAAEG
+1043 GGRLAAEG
-1051 TWDNSA
+1051 LWDNSL
-1057 VNTDITDLASVSPL
+1057 VNASNAATSAPL
-1071 AKGDILVS
+1071 SKGNILVG

-1087 LLSSAGGQTNGVPNS
+1087 LLTSAGTANS
-1102 IRVKPDGFLELRDTE
+1102 INIAPDSFLELRNTE
-1117 VSATITISPTGVLLL
+1117 VTTTINVSPTGVVLL
-1132 ASQDENGA
+1132 ATQDGNGA
-1140 PVAPAVLSGATINMG
+1140 PVTPAVLSGATINMG

-1163 ATVSANSPT
+1163 TDAQ
-1172 GPAVANL
+1172 GVANL
-1179 DGAATINSG
+1179 NGAATISSG
-1188 EQGNLILAGRR
+1188 AQGNLIIAGRR
-1199 AYTETDAELIPDEM
+1199 AYDPMAADSIPDSM
-1213 VLNVGSG
+1213 TLNVGSG

-1226 GNAASLPPALE
+1226 GNVPSLPPALQ
-1237 LFYGASTPTAR
+1237 LFYGSSTPPQR

-1261 ALAEYDDFDGFS
+1261 ALAEYEDFDGFS
-1273 TAITTVLTDGF
+1273 TPVTTVLSGF
-1284 GSASSFVI
+1284 ANPSFVI
-1292 DGTPDSSAVN
+1292 DGTPDASAVN

-1308 SDFCVKFDVAQTGSF
+1308 SDFCVKFDVAQAGTF
-1323 AGSVITNLNST
+1323 AGSVITNLNSA

-1368 IAASDLMSGRRLLI
+1368 ITASDLMSGRRLLV
-1382 GNNAIAR
+1382 GSDAIAR
-1389 FVSNASNENISN
+1389 FVNNASNENISN
-1401 NLDNN
+1401 NLENN
-1406 GTIEFQGNYTLSGL
+1406 GTLEFQGNYTLSGL
-1420 LTGTGMLSNTG
+1420 LTGTGMLNNSG

-1436 NSTGSVV
+1436 NSSGSVV

-1482 GLFGNNFV
+1482 GLFGNSFV
-1490 NAGTGSLNFSGGSTQ
+1490 NVGTGSLNFSGGSVQ
-1505 DIYFGGNFQNAAN
+1505 DIYFGGSFQNAAN

-1559 GFANITGNLNAQGG
+1559 GFASINGNLNAQGG

-1648 ANTINGTFGSVSSSP
+1648 ANTINGTFGSISTSP

-1676 NTTNGQ
+1676 NATNGQ

-1691 STVALSSPPPPVSPE
+1691 STVAVSSPPPVTPE

-1724 TSVGQNLNQAF
+1724 TAVGQNLNQAF

-1746 ASSGTT
+1746 PSSGTT

>member
-7 SSRSSVR
+7 STRSSVR
-14 SSGTQ
+14 SSGIQ
-19 FRRKAVALG
+19 FQRKAVALG

-183 APNIENSG
+183 APSIENSG

-212 RHPTIGLTVAAKEGD
+212 RHPTIGLTVASKNGD

-238 NASLF
+238 NVSLF

-249 SGVVEATGARLGEG
+249 SGVVEATGAQLSEG

-269 AQGDVL
+269 AQGDALV
-275 AGGQV
+275 GGQV
-280 LAESAQ
+280 LAESTQ

-292 DITGQRV
+292 DITGERV
-299 AVLSGARISADGAT
+299 AVLSGARVSADGAT

-326 QDDSLSNAQ
+326 QDATLANAQ

-342 TQISANATTNGNGG
+342 TQISANATANGNGG

-412 LLDPGNLEIVASIP
+412 LIDPASLTIVAQASD
-426 PQNNELAPDSTAGF
+426 APAGSFDLETQQPGPFFSTDDI
-440 PTYSSEE
+440 SST
-447 FLPSPS
+447 LS
-453 PTSYLSTATV
+453 PTESYLLNSTV
-463 VTGLENNGLVIVK
+463 VAGLENNGLVQIYTTGTQP
-476 ASGDEAS
+476 GD
-483 GIAGNLTVKDAIL
+483 GNLTIAAPIL
-496 VANRG
+496 INQNLSQSTGV
-501 QDFELGNPMLTLEAD
+501 NPLLFLEAK
-516 GDIAIDAAVGL
+516 GEINVDAAVGL
-527 MPGQSAFNGFD
+527 NPGQLAFNGFD
-538 LNLSFDIDRTVDI
+538 LNLSYDIAKPVYID
-551 NAPLYLG
+551 APLYLG
-558 DIGSLN
+558 NNGN
-564 LLPFDAVDIAPSI
+564 LILSPYDVGTVLPT
-577 DPNTQLPLNGVN
+577 NTQGQLPLDGVN
-589 LRSGMNS
+589 LLSGMNTGSS
-596 GLSGQPLTLNK
+596 GPLALNRITVTSAVATDPMTQLSYVV
-607 ISLQGEGAT
+607 S
-616 PDKKLKLNISG
+616 PDKTVKLNVLG
-627 SNLAVNHLDLY
+627 ANLQVNQLSLF
-638 GFNDI
+638 GI
-643 ASTDIAVESSGTV
+643 ETIPATDIRVGVDNFDLPAPIQGN
-656 TGQLQYSFLDANS
+656 LQYNFLDANS
-669 LTVSAGSTVSTYAF
+669 LTVEAGSTVSTF
-683 NLFGSGPFTA
+683 TQFDPQLLFDINPS
-693 TSLNQLTSSGSVSF
+693 TSLNRLVSGGTVNL
-707 NGGSTDIVALD
+707 NGGFNEIAEIDV
-718 TNAGTLNFLSA
+718 NAGTLNFSSSA
-729 QDGSGF
+729 GSSSSPF
-735 GFHRIEN
+735 GFYQIGD
-742 IQAGTAST
+742 IAAGTGST
-750 INLVDSYLQY
+750 INLVGSSLYYQK
-760 RTAVLNG
+760 AILNG
-767 SVNLTGQPQ
+767 TFNIMSNEFG
-776 SPAFLEGTLTDLG
+776 SSSFLSAIDTDINGTLNFG
-789 GSIHMQPGFSNARF
+789 VGFSNAKF
-803 QVLGMRSNSSIHLSS
+803 QALGMGANSRITLST
-818 GSYLE
+818 GSFLE
-823 LGRAFPFDFQS
+823 LGRAFTSSSSGMTVTPVVPAKQPGTY
-834 ISPEMLADPAD
+834 IST
-845 GPVSFTQGQFLAETG
+845 TQGQFVAQQG

-866 GSASDFS
+866 GAATDDFVFSMPPLQSAELPSS
-873 PLSQSFFSPGAVI
+873 PSGGAIV
-886 DITGLDGHLNA
+886 DITGLDGRLDA
-897 PVTIEVNGFANSIQT
+897 PVTIEVNGYLNSIQT
-912 SDLNSFLGNDPM
+912 GTENFDLNS
-924 VTEQTQAIETMII
+924 TQSLATPINTMLIQ
-937 ESANI
+937 SANI
-942 QVSGVANSP
+942 QVNAGGDGR
-951 SLRIGQVQDF
+951 SLRIGEVQ
-961 SSSQPPSS
+961 SSQSINTNFEPI
-969 GGDLLPSS
+969 
-977 SQLVEFQPTV
+977 V
-987 DLDFKASLAVNSGQ
+987 DLDFNGLLTVNSGR
-1001 VLLEGE
+1001 VRLEGKN
-1007 VVKTTSGSVDVNGSG
+1007 VSTVDGTLNVNGTNSA
-1022 SLLALSGSFTSA
+1022 LVLSGNFTSA
-1034 DLYAINRIN
+1034 DLYGVNRSS
-1043 GGQLAAEG
+1043 GGRLAAEG
-1051 TWDNSA
+1051 VWDNSL
-1057 VNTDITDLASVSPL
+1057 VNAGNAATSAPL
-1071 AKGDILVS
+1071 SKGNILVG

-1087 LLSSAGGQTNGVPNS
+1087 LLTNAGTANS
-1102 IRVKPDGFLELRDTE
+1102 INIAPDSFLELRNTE
-1117 VSATITISPTGVLLL
+1117 VTTTINVSPTGVVLL
-1132 ASQDENGA
+1132 ATQDGNGA
-1140 PVAPAVLSGATINMG
+1140 PVTPAVLSGATINMG

-1163 ATVSANSPT
+1163 TDAQ
-1172 GPAVANL
+1172 GVANL
-1179 DGAATINSG
+1179 NGAATISSG
-1188 EQGNLILAGRR
+1188 AQGNLIIAGRR
-1199 AYTETDAELIPDEM
+1199 AYDPMAVGSIPDSM
-1213 VLNVGSG
+1213 TLNVGSG

-1226 GNAASLPPALE
+1226 GNAPSLPPALQ
-1237 LFYGASTPTAR
+1237 LFYGASTPPAR

-1261 ALAEYDDFDGFS
+1261 ALAEYEDFDGFS
-1273 TAITTVLTDGF
+1273 TPVTTVLSGF
-1284 GSASSFVI
+1284 ASPSFVI
-1292 DGTPDSSAVN
+1292 DGTPDSSAIN

-1308 SDFCVKFDVAQTGSF
+1308 SDFCVKFDVAQVGTF
-1323 AGSVITNLNST
+1323 AGSVITNRNSV
-1334 GVTGSGVEFAPD
+1334 GVTGSGAEFSPD

-1358 DIMLMGGLTT
+1358 DIMLMGGVTT

-1382 GNNAIAR
+1382 GNTATAR
-1389 FVSNASNENISN
+1389 FVNNVSNENISN
-1401 NLDNN
+1401 NLENN
-1406 GTIEFQGNYTLSGL
+1406 GTLEFQGNYTLSGL
-1420 LTGTGMLSNTG
+1420 LTGTGMLNNSG
-1431 VLNLN
+1431 VLNLGN
-1436 NSTGSVV
+1436 ATGSVV

-1455 TGTYTFSNLVSG
+1455 TGTYTFSNIVSG

-1490 NAGTGSLNFSGGSTQ
+1490 NGGTGTLNFSGGSAQ
-1505 DIYFGGNFQNAAN
+1505 DIYFGGSFQNAAN

-1530 GYSQSAGNLTVQP
+1530 GYSQTAGNLTVQP

-1549 NININGGALR
+1549 NVNINGGALR
-1559 GFANITGNLNAQGG
+1559 GFASITGNLNAQGG

-1588 DLNLDASSIIDI
+1588 DLNLDANSIIDI
-1600 EIASNGGV
+1600 EILSDGGV

-1648 ANTINGTFGSVSSSP
+1648 ANTINGTFGGISNSP

-1676 NTTNGQ
+1676 DTTNGQ

-1691 STVALSSPPPPVSPE
+1691 STVAVSSPPPVSPQ

-1735 TPTSTSTSSTE
+1735 TPTSTSTGTTE
-1746 ASSGTT
+1746 PSSGTT

>member
-7 SSRSSVR
+7 SSL
-14 SSGTQ
+14 GANTQ

-53 QTIGNLMQIT
+53 QTMGNLMQIT

-183 APNIENSG
+183 APSIENSG

-212 RHPTIGLTVAAKEGD
+212 KHPTIGLTVASKSGD

-249 SGVVEATGARLGEG
+249 SGVVEATGAQVGEG
-263 GVIRFI
+263 GVVRFI
-269 AQGDVL
+269 AQGDALV
-275 AGGQV
+275 GGQV
-280 LAESAQ
+280 LAESTQ

-326 QDDSLSNAQ
+326 QDDSLTNSQ

-342 TQISANATTNGNGG
+342 THISANATVNGNGG

-412 LLDPGNLEIVASIP
+412 LIDPANLTIVDQIPQGGFNLENSSQSP
-426 PQNNELAPDSTAGF
+426 FFSTDDI
-440 PTYSSEE
+440 SST
-447 FLPSPS
+447 FS
-453 PTSYLSTATV
+453 PTESFLLNSTV
-463 VTGLENNGLVIVK
+463 VDGLENNGFVQIYTTGTQP
-476 ASGDEAS
+476 GD
-483 GIAGNLTVKDAIL
+483 GNLTIAAPVLIDQNNSQSTGI
-496 VANRG
+496 NP
-501 QDFELGNPMLTLEAD
+501 ELFLEAK
-516 GDIAIDAAVGL
+516 GEINIDAAVGL
-527 MPGQSAFNGFD
+527 MPGQQVFDGFD
-538 LNLSFDIDRTVDI
+538 LFLSYDIAKPVYVD
-551 NAPLYLG
+551 APLYLG
-558 DIGSLN
+558 NSGN
-564 LLPFDAVDIAPSI
+564 LILSPYDTGTALPT
-577 DPNTQLPLNGVN
+577 NTMGQLPLDGVN
-589 LRSGMNS
+589 LLSGMNTGSS
-596 GLSGQPLTLNK
+596 GPLALNR
-607 ISLQGEGAT
+607 ITVTSAVAT
-616 PDKKLKLNISG
+616 DPMTQQSYIVSPEKTVKLNVLGANLQVNQLSLFG
-627 SNLAVNHLDLY
+627 SEVTPA
-638 GFNDI
+638 
-643 ASTDIAVESSGTV
+643 TDIRVGVDNFELPTPIQGN
-656 TGQLQYSFLDANS
+656 LQYNSLDANS
-669 LTVSAGSTVSTYAF
+669 LTVEAGSTVSTF
-683 NLFGSGPFTA
+683 TLFDPELSFDLNPN
-693 TSLNQLTSSGSVSF
+693 TSLNRLISSGTVNF
-707 NGGSTDIVALD
+707 NGGFNDIVEID
-718 TNAGTLNFLSA
+718 TNAGTLNFSNSA
-729 QDGSGF
+729 GSSSSPF
-735 GFHRIEN
+735 GFYQIGD
-742 IQAGTAST
+742 IDAGTGST
-750 INLVDSYLQY
+750 INLVGSSLYYQKAILNGTFNMMSNEFGSSSFLSAID
-760 RTAVLNG
+760 TDLNG
-767 SVNLTGQPQ
+767 SFNFG
-776 SPAFLEGTLTDLG
+776 
-789 GSIHMQPGFSNARF
+789 PGFNNASF
-803 QVLGMRSNSSIHLSS
+803 QALGMGANSRINLSA
-818 GSYLE
+818 GSFLE
-823 LGRAFPFDFQS
+823 LGRAF
-834 ISPEMLADPAD
+834 ISSSSGPSATPMVPEKQPGAYISDT
-845 GPVSFTQGQFLAETG
+845 TQGQFVAQQG

-866 GSASDFS
+866 GAATDDFIHS
-873 PLSQSFFSPGAVI
+873 MPPLQTSESSSFSSGGAVV
-886 DITGLDGHLNA
+886 DITGLDGRLDA
-897 PVTIEVNGFANSIQT
+897 PVTIEVNGFLNSIQT
-912 SDLNSFLGNDPM
+912 NTENFDFNSEVSMATPISTM
-924 VTEQTQAIETMII
+924 VIQ
-937 ESANI
+937 SANI
-942 QVSGVANSP
+942 QVNAGGDGR
-951 SLRIGQVQDF
+951 SLRIGEVQL
-961 SSSQPPSS
+961 SQPLNSDFEP
-969 GGDLLPSS
+969 
-977 SQLVEFQPTV
+977 VV
-987 DLDFKASLAVNSGQ
+987 DLDFNGSLTVNSGR
-1001 VLLEGE
+1001 VRLEG
-1007 VVKTTSGSVDVNGSG
+1007 KNLSTVDGTLNVNGANST
-1022 SLLALSGSFTSA
+1022 LALSGNFTSA
-1034 DLYAINRIN
+1034 DLYDVNRSN
-1043 GGQLAAEG
+1043 GGRLAAEG
-1051 TWDNSA
+1051 VWDNSL
-1057 VNTDITDLASVSPL
+1057 VNAGNAATSAPL
-1071 AKGDILVS
+1071 SKGNILVG

-1087 LLSSAGGQTNGVPNS
+1087 LLTSAGTSNS
-1102 IRVKPDGFLELRDTE
+1102 INIAPDSFLELRNTE
-1117 VSATITISPTGVLLL
+1117 VSTTINVSPTGVVLL
-1132 ASQDENGA
+1132 ATQDGNGA
-1140 PVAPAVLSGATINMG
+1140 PVTPAVLSGATINMG

-1163 ATVSANSPT
+1163 TDAQ
-1172 GPAVANL
+1172 GVANL
-1179 DGAATINSG
+1179 NGTATISSG
-1188 EQGNLILAGRR
+1188 TQGNLIIAGRR
-1199 AYTETDAELIPDEM
+1199 AYDPMATDSIPDSM
-1213 VLNVGSG
+1213 TLNVGSG

-1226 GNAASLPPALE
+1226 GNAASLPPALQ
-1237 LFYGASTPTAR
+1237 LFYGASTPPAR

-1261 ALAEYDDFDGFS
+1261 ALAEYEDFDGFS
-1273 TAITTVLTDGF
+1273 TPVTTVLSGF
-1284 GSASSFVI
+1284 ANPSFVI
-1292 DGTPDSSAVN
+1292 DGNPDPLSD
-1302 GLTCSV
+1302 GLSCSV
-1308 SDFCVKFDVAQTGSF
+1308 SDFCVKLDVAQNVNY
-1323 AGSVITNLNST
+1323 AGMVMTSLGAPTPTLTN
-1334 GVTGSGVEFAPD
+1334 SGVAFAPGANLTGLQYAFQSIDEIQFMMGLNILTAAD
-1346 LTLNFSQIQTPT
+1346 LQ
-1358 DIMLMGGLTT
+1358 
-1368 IAASDLMSGRRLLI
+1368 SGRRIVNGASSTVRL
-1382 GNNAIAR
+1382 GANQ
-1389 FVSNASNENISN
+1389 SNETISN
-1401 NLDNN
+1401 NIENN
-1406 GTIEFQGNYTLSGL
+1406 GLLELQGNYTFSGL
-1420 LTGTGMLSNTG
+1420 LSGTGT
-1431 VLNLN
+1431 LN
-1436 NSTGSVV
+1436 NSGVLALNNNTGSVI
-1443 QNSIVNSGTINN
+1443 QNNIINSGTINN
-1455 TGTYTFSNLVSG
+1455 SGTYTLASVVSG
-1467 TGLFSNAGTLNLTGS
+1467 TGLFNNTGALNITGS
-1482 GLFGNNFV
+1482 GLFGNSIV
-1490 NAGTGSLNFSGGSTQ
+1490 NGGSSGVLAFSGGPTQ
-1505 DIYFGGNFQNAAN
+1505 DIYFGGNFQNSSS
-1518 VFFNGGLFTFDT
+1518 VLFDGALYTFDT

-1588 DLNLDASSIIDI
+1588 DLNLDANSIVDI

-1614 CIVVQGNANLAGQLN
+1614 CIIVQGNANLAGQLN

-1648 ANTINGTFGSVSSSP
+1648 ANTINGTFGGIASSP

-1691 STVALSSPPPPVSPE
+1691 STVAVSSPPPVTPQ

-1711 SPTSLTQSTGTDS
+1711 SPTSLTQSTGTNS
-1724 TSVGQNLNQAF
+1724 TAVGQNLNQAF
-1735 TPTSTSTSSTE
+1735 TPTSTSSTSTT
-1746 ASSGTT
+1746 SSGTSGT
-1752 STSSTQQTQQ
+1752 QSTSTQQ
-1762 EEEAVEVANQSTAGT
+1762 EEQAVEVANQNTAGT

>member
-7 SSRSSVR
+7 STRSSVR

-19 FRRKAVALG
+19 FQRKAVALG

-183 APNIENSG
+183 APSIENSG

-292 DITGQRV
+292 DITGERV

-326 QDDSLSNAQ
+326 EDETLANAQ

-342 TQISANATTNGNGG
+342 TQISANATANGNGG

-412 LLDPGNLEIVASIP
+412 LIDPANLTIVDQIPQGGFNLENSSQSP
-426 PQNNELAPDSTAGF
+426 FFSTDDI
-440 PTYSSEE
+440 SST
-447 FLPSPS
+447 FS
-453 PTSYLSTATV
+453 PTESFLLNSTV
-463 VTGLENNGLVIVK
+463 VDGLENNGFVQIYTTGTQP
-476 ASGDEAS
+476 GD
-483 GIAGNLTVKDAIL
+483 GNLTIAAPVLIDQNNSQSTGI
-496 VANRG
+496 NP
-501 QDFELGNPMLTLEAD
+501 ELFLEAK
-516 GDIAIDAAVGL
+516 GEVNIDAAVGL
-527 MPGQSAFNGFD
+527 MPGQQVFDGFD
-538 LNLSFDIDRTVDI
+538 LFLSYDIAKPVYVD
-551 NAPLYLG
+551 APLYLG
-558 DIGSLN
+558 NSGN
-564 LLPFDAVDIAPSI
+564 LILSPYDTGTALPT
-577 DPNTQLPLNGVN
+577 NTMGQLPLDGVN
-589 LRSGMNS
+589 LLSGMNT
-596 GLSGQPLTLNK
+596 G
-607 ISLQGEGAT
+607 
-616 PDKKLKLNISG
+616 
-627 SNLAVNHLDLY
+627 
-638 GFNDI
+638 
-643 ASTDIAVESSGTV
+643 SSGPLALNRITV
-656 TGQLQYSFLDANS
+656 TGAVATDPVTQQSYIVSPEKTVKLNVLGANLQVNQLSLFGSETTPVTDIRVGVDNFELPAPIQGNLQYNFLDANS
-669 LTVSAGSTVSTYAF
+669 LTVEAGSTVSTF
-683 NLFGSGPFTA
+683 TLFDPELSFDLNPNTNLNR
-693 TSLNQLTSSGSVSF
+693 LISSGTVNF
-707 NGGSTDIVALD
+707 NGGFNDIVEID
-718 TNAGTLNFLSA
+718 TNAGTLNFSNSA
-729 QDGSGF
+729 GSSSSPF
-735 GFHRIEN
+735 GFYQIGD
-742 IQAGTAST
+742 IDAGTGST
-750 INLVDSYLQY
+750 INLVGSSLYYQKAILNGTFNMMSNEFGSSSFLSAID
-760 RTAVLNG
+760 TDLNG
-767 SVNLTGQPQ
+767 SFNIG
-776 SPAFLEGTLTDLG
+776 A
-789 GSIHMQPGFSNARF
+789 GFNNASF
-803 QVLGMRSNSSIHLSS
+803 QALGMGATSRITLST
-818 GSYLE
+818 GSFLE
-823 LGRAFPFDFQS
+823 LGRAFNSSSSEVSVTPMVPAKQPGAY
-834 ISPEMLADPAD
+834 IST
-845 GPVSFTQGQFLAETG
+845 TQGQFVAQQG

-866 GSASDFS
+866 GAATDDIIHSMPPLETASFS
-873 PLSQSFFSPGAVI
+873 SSPSGGAIV
-886 DITGLDGHLNA
+886 DITGLDGRLEA
-897 PVTIEVNGFANSIQT
+897 PVTIEVNGFLNSIQT
-912 SDLNSFLGNDPM
+912 STENFDLNSEVSMSTPINTM
-924 VTEQTQAIETMII
+924 VIQ
-937 ESANI
+937 SANI
-942 QVSGVANSP
+942 QVNAGGDGR
-951 SLRIGQVQDF
+951 SLRIGEVQFSQSLNTDF
-961 SSSQPPSS
+961 EP
-969 GGDLLPSS
+969 
-977 SQLVEFQPTV
+977 VV
-987 DLDFKASLAVNSGQ
+987 DLDFNGSLTVNSGR
-1001 VLLEGE
+1001 VRLEGKN
-1007 VVKTTSGSVDVNGSG
+1007 VSTVDGTLNVNGANST
-1022 SLLALSGSFTSA
+1022 LVLSGNFTSA
-1034 DLYAINRIN
+1034 DLYDVNRSN
-1043 GGQLAAEG
+1043 GGRLAAEG
-1051 TWDNSA
+1051 VWDNSL
-1057 VNTDITDLASVSPL
+1057 VNAGNAATSAPL
-1071 AKGDILVS
+1071 SKGNILVG

-1087 LLSSAGGQTNGVPNS
+1087 LLTSAGTANS
-1102 IRVKPDGFLELRDTE
+1102 INIAPDSFLELRNTE
-1117 VSATITISPTGVLLL
+1117 VSTTINVSPTGVVLL
-1132 ASQDENGA
+1132 ASQDGNGA
-1140 PVAPAVLSGATINMG
+1140 PVTPAVLNGATINMG

-1163 ATVSANSPT
+1163 TDAA
-1172 GPAVANL
+1172 GVANL
-1179 DGAATINSG
+1179 NGTATISSG
-1188 EQGNLILAGRR
+1188 AQGNLIIAGRR
-1199 AYTETDAELIPDEM
+1199 AYDPMAAGSIPDSM
-1213 VLNVGSG
+1213 TLNVGSG

-1226 GNAASLPPALE
+1226 GNTPSLPPALQ
-1237 LFYGASTPTAR
+1237 LFYGASTPPSR

-1261 ALAEYDDFDGFS
+1261 ALAEYEDFDGFS
-1273 TAITTVLTDGF
+1273 TPITTVLSGF
-1284 GSASSFVI
+1284 ANPSFVI

-1308 SDFCVKFDVAQTGSF
+1308 SDFCVKFDVTQ
-1323 AGSVITNLNST
+1323 NLTYSGMVMTTLGAPNPT
-1334 GVTGSGVEFAPD
+1334 LANSGVAFAAGAD
-1346 LTLNFSQIQTPT
+1346 LSALRFAFQTPDEIT
-1358 DIMLMGGLTT
+1358 FMQGLNLVTV
-1368 IAASDLMSGRRLLI
+1368 ADLVGGRRLVNAPGSTVRF
-1382 GNNAIAR
+1382 GNNMA
-1389 FVSNASNENISN
+1389 NETISN
-1401 NLDNN
+1401 NLENN
-1406 GTIEFQGNYTLSGL
+1406 GVLELQGNYTLSGL
-1420 LTGTGMLSNTG
+1420 LTGTGMLNNSG
-1431 VLNLN
+1431 VLNLGN
-1436 NSTGSVV
+1436 ASGSVV

-1455 TGTYTFSNLVSG
+1455 TGTYTFSNMVSG

-1490 NAGTGSLNFSGGSTQ
+1490 NGGTGTLNFSGGSEQ
-1505 DIYFGGNFQNAAN
+1505 DIYFGGSFQNAAN

-1549 NININGGALR
+1549 NVNINGGALR
-1559 GFANITGNLNAQGG
+1559 CFANITGNLNAQGG

-1588 DLNLDASSIIDI
+1588 DLNLDANSIIDI
-1600 EIASNGGV
+1600 EILSDGGV

-1648 ANTINGTFGSVSSSP
+1648 ANTINGTFGGISSSP

-1691 STVALSSPPPPVSPE
+1691 STVAVSSPPPVSPQ

-1735 TPTSTSTSSTE
+1735 TPTSTSTGTTE
-1746 ASSGTT
+1746 PSSGTT

>member
-74 FNIDVGQTTQFIQQN
+74 FNIDVGQTTQFVQQN

-156 NDSTG
+156 NDSAG

-183 APNIENSG
+183 APSIENSG

-212 RHPTIGLTVAAKEGD
+212 RHPTIGLTVASKDGD

-249 SGVVEATGARLGEG
+249 SGVVEATGAQVGEG

-269 AQGDVL
+269 AQGDALV
-275 AGGQV
+275 GGQV
-280 LAESAQ
+280 LAESTQ

-299 AVLSGARISADGAT
+299 AVLSGARISADGGT

-326 QDDSLSNAQ
+326 LDESLANAQ

-342 TQISANATTNGNGG
+342 TQISANATANGNGG

-401 TSAAK
+401 TSAAQ

-412 LLDPGNLEIVASIP
+412 LIDPANLTIVDQIPQGGFNLEPAQQGP
-426 PQNNELAPDSTAGF
+426 FFSTDDINSTF
-440 PTYSSEE
+440 
-447 FLPSPS
+447 S
-453 PTSYLSTATV
+453 PTESFLLNSTV
-463 VTGLENNGLVIVK
+463 VAGLENNGFVQIYTTGTQP
-476 ASGDEAS
+476 GD
-483 GIAGNLTVKDAIL
+483 GNLTIAAPIL
-496 VANRG
+496 IDQNSSQSTG
-501 QDFELGNPMLTLEAD
+501 FNPELFLEAK
-516 GDIAIDAAVGL
+516 GEINIDAAVGL
-527 MPGQSAFNGFD
+527 MPGQQVFDGFD
-538 LNLSFDIDRTVDI
+538 LFLSYDIAKPVYVD
-551 NAPLYLG
+551 APLYLG
-558 DIGSLN
+558 NTGN
-564 LLPFDAVDIAPSI
+564 LILSPYDLGTALPT
-577 DPNTQLPLNGVN
+577 NTQGQLPLDGVN
-589 LRSGMNS
+589 LLSGMNTGIS
-596 GLSGQPLTLNK
+596 GPLALNR
-607 ISLQGEGAT
+607 IYVTSAVAT
-616 PDKKLKLNISG
+616 DPMTQQSYIVSPEKTVKLNVLG
-627 SNLAVNHLDLY
+627 ANLMVNDLSLF
-638 GFNDI
+638 GI
-643 ASTDIAVESSGTV
+643 ETTPATDIRVGVDNFDLPAPIQGN
-656 TGQLQYSFLDANS
+656 LQYNFLDANS
-669 LTVSAGSTVSTYAF
+669 LTVDAGSTVSSFSATVLDS
-683 NLFGSGPFTA
+683 NLMPFTL
-693 TSLNQLTSSGSVSF
+693 TPVTYLNSLVSSGTVNF
-707 NGGSTDIVALD
+707 NGGFNDVLEIDAS
-718 TNAGTLNFLSA
+718 AGTLNFLSS
-729 QDGSGF
+729 DGISSSPF
-735 GFHRIEN
+735 GIHQLGN
-742 IQAGTAST
+742 ITAGTANT
-750 INLVDSYLQY
+750 INLVGSTMYYQK
-760 RTAVLNG
+760 AILNG
-767 SVNLTGQPQ
+767 TFNMMSNQFG
-776 SPAFLEGTLTDLG
+776 SSSFLRAIDTDLNG
-789 GSIHMQPGFSNARF
+789 TFNIDSSFNRTSF
-803 QVLGMRSNSSIHLSS
+803 QALGMGSNSRITLSA
-818 GSYLE
+818 GSFLE
-823 LGRAFPFDFQS
+823 LGRAFNSSSSEMSVTPMVPAKQEGAY
-834 ISPEMLADPAD
+834 IS
-845 GPVSFTQGQFLAETG
+845 STQGQFVAQQG

-866 GSASDFS
+866 GAATDDIIHSMPPLETASFS
-873 PLSQSFFSPGAVI
+873 GSPSGGAIV
-886 DITGLDGHLNA
+886 DITGLDGRLDA
-897 PVTIEVNGFANSIQT
+897 PVTIEVNGFLNSIQT
-912 SDLNSFLGNDPM
+912 GTENIDVNSSESVATPITTM
-924 VTEQTQAIETMII
+924 VIDA
-937 ESANI
+937 ANI
-942 QVSGVANSP
+942 QVNAGGDGR
-951 SLRIGQVQDF
+951 SLRIGEVQFSQMLNTDF
-961 SSSQPPSS
+961 EP
-969 GGDLLPSS
+969 
-977 SQLVEFQPTV
+977 VV
-987 DLDFKASLAVNSGQ
+987 DLDFNGSLTVNSGR
-1001 VLLEGE
+1001 VRLEGKN
-1007 VVKTTSGSVDVNGSG
+1007 VSSMDGTLNVNGMNST
-1022 SLLALSGSFTSA
+1022 LVLSGNFTSA
-1034 DLYAINRIN
+1034 DLYKVNRTS
-1043 GGQLAAEG
+1043 GGRLAAEG
-1051 TWDNSA
+1051 LWDNSL
-1057 VNTDITDLASVSPL
+1057 VNASNAATSAPL
-1071 AKGDILVS
+1071 SKGNILVG

-1087 LLSSAGGQTNGVPNS
+1087 LLTSAGTANS
-1102 IRVKPDGFLELRDTE
+1102 INIAPDSFLELRNTE
-1117 VSATITISPTGVLLL
+1117 VTTTINVSPTGVVLL
-1132 ASQDENGA
+1132 ATQDGNGA
-1140 PVAPAVLSGATINMG
+1140 PVTPAVLSGATINMG

-1163 ATVSANSPT
+1163 TDAA
-1172 GPAVANL
+1172 GVANL
-1179 DGAATINSG
+1179 NGSATISSG
-1188 EQGNLILAGRR
+1188 TQGNLIIAGRR
-1199 AYTETDAELIPDEM
+1199 AYDPMAADSIPDSM
-1213 VLNVGSG
+1213 TLNVGSG

-1226 GNAASLPPALE
+1226 GNATSLPPALQ
-1237 LFYGASTPTAR
+1237 LFYGSSTPPER

-1261 ALAEYDDFDGFS
+1261 ALAEYEDYDGLS
-1273 TAITTVLTDGF
+1273 TPVTTVLSGF
-1284 GSASSFVI
+1284 ANPSFVI
-1292 DGTPDSSAVN
+1292 DGTPDASAVN

-1308 SDFCVKFDVAQTGSF
+1308 SDFCVKFDVAQAGTF
-1323 AGSVITNLNST
+1323 AGSVITNLNSA

-1382 GNNAIAR
+1382 GSDAIAR
-1389 FVSNASNENISN
+1389 FLSNASNENISN
-1401 NLDNN
+1401 NLENN
-1406 GTIEFQGNYTLSGL
+1406 GTLEFQGNYTLSGL
-1420 LTGTGMLSNTG
+1420 LTGTGMLNNSG

-1436 NSTGSVV
+1436 NSSGSVV

-1482 GLFGNNFV
+1482 GLFGNSFV
-1490 NAGTGSLNFSGGSTQ
+1490 NVGTGSLNFSGGSVQ
-1505 DIYFGGNFQNAAN
+1505 DIYFGGSFQNAAN

-1549 NININGGALR
+1549 NVNINGGALR

-1634 GGTLVAGSQYAFLE
+1634 GGTLLAGSQYAFLE

-1691 STVALSSPPPPVSPE
+1691 STVALSSPPPVSPE

-1724 TSVGQNLNQAF
+1724 TAVGQNLNQAF

-1746 ASSGTT
+1746 PSTGTT

>member
-7 SSRSSVR
+7 SSPSLN
-14 SSGTQ
+14 TQ

-212 RHPTIGLTVAAKEGD
+212 RHPTIGLTVASKNGD
-227 KAVNLGQIISK
+227 QAVNLGQIISK
-238 NASLF
+238 NVSLF

-249 SGVVEATGARLGEG
+249 SSVVEATGAQLGEG
-263 GVIRFI
+263 GVVRFI
-269 AQGDVL
+269 AKGDALV
-275 AGGQV
+275 GGQV

-286 GQGGEI
+286 GKGGEI
-292 DITGQRV
+292 DITGERV

-401 TSAAK
+401 TSAAN

-412 LLDPGNLEIVASIP
+412 LIDPANLTIVDQIPQGGFNLEPAQQGP
-426 PQNNELAPDSTAGF
+426 FFSTDDINSTF
-440 PTYSSEE
+440 
-447 FLPSPS
+447 S
-453 PTSYLSTATV
+453 PTESFLLNSTV
-463 VTGLENNGLVIVK
+463 VAGLENNGFVQIYTTGTQP
-476 ASGDEAS
+476 GD
-483 GIAGNLTVKDAIL
+483 GNLTIAAPVLIDQNNSQSTGI
-496 VANRG
+496 NP
-501 QDFELGNPMLTLEAD
+501 ELFLEAK
-516 GDIAIDAAVGL
+516 GEVNIDAAVGL
-527 MPGQSAFNGFD
+527 MPGQQVFDGFD
-538 LNLSFDIDRTVDI
+538 LFLSYDIAKPVYVD
-551 NAPLYLG
+551 APLYLG
-558 DIGSLN
+558 NSGN
-564 LLPFDAVDIAPSI
+564 LILSPYDTGTALPT
-577 DPNTQLPLNGVN
+577 NTMGQLPLDGVN
-589 LRSGMNS
+589 LLSGMNT
-596 GLSGQPLTLNK
+596 G
-607 ISLQGEGAT
+607 
-616 PDKKLKLNISG
+616 
-627 SNLAVNHLDLY
+627 
-638 GFNDI
+638 
-643 ASTDIAVESSGTV
+643 SSGPLALNRITV
-656 TGQLQYSFLDANS
+656 TGAVATDPVTQQSYIVSPEKTVKLNVLGANLQVNQLSLFGSEITPATDIRVGVDNFELPAPIQGNLQYNFLDANS
-669 LTVSAGSTVSTYAF
+669 LTVEAGSTVSTF
-683 NLFGSGPFTA
+683 TLFDPELSFDLNPNTNLNR
-693 TSLNQLTSSGSVSF
+693 LISSGTVNF
-707 NGGSTDIVALD
+707 NGGFNDIVEID
-718 TNAGTLNFLSA
+718 TNAGTLNFSNSA
-729 QDGSGF
+729 GSSSSPF
-735 GFHRIEN
+735 GFYQIGD
-742 IQAGTAST
+742 IDAGTGST
-750 INLVDSYLQY
+750 INLVGSSLYYQK
-760 RTAVLNG
+760 AILNG
-767 SVNLTGQPQ
+767 TFNMMSNQ
-776 SPAFLEGTLTDLG
+776 SGSSSFLSAIDTDLG
-789 GSIHMQPGFSNARF
+789 GNFNIGAGFNNASF
-803 QVLGMRSNSSIHLSS
+803 QALGMGANSRITLSA
-818 GSYLE
+818 GSFLE
-823 LGRAFPFDFQS
+823 LGRAFNSSSSEMSVTPMVPAKQPGAY
-834 ISPEMLADPAD
+834 IST
-845 GPVSFTQGQFLAETG
+845 TQGQFVAQQG

-866 GSASDFS
+866 GAATDDIIHSMPPLETASFS
-873 PLSQSFFSPGAVI
+873 SSPSGGAIV
-886 DITGLDGHLNA
+886 DITGLDGRLEA
-897 PVTIEVNGFANSIQT
+897 PVTIEVNGFLNSIQT
-912 SDLNSFLGNDPM
+912 STENFDLNSEVSMSTPINTM
-924 VTEQTQAIETMII
+924 VIQ
-937 ESANI
+937 SANI
-942 QVSGVANSP
+942 QVNAGGDGR
-951 SLRIGQVQDF
+951 SLRIGEVQFSQSLNTDF
-961 SSSQPPSS
+961 EP
-969 GGDLLPSS
+969 
-977 SQLVEFQPTV
+977 VV
-987 DLDFKASLAVNSGQ
+987 DLDFNGSLTVNSGR
-1001 VLLEGE
+1001 VRLEGKN
-1007 VVKTTSGSVDVNGSG
+1007 VSTVDGTLNVNGMNST
-1022 SLLALSGSFTSA
+1022 LVLSGNFTSA
-1034 DLYAINRIN
+1034 DLYKVNRTS
-1043 GGQLAAEG
+1043 GGRLAAEG
-1051 TWDNSA
+1051 LWDNSL
-1057 VNTDITDLASVSPL
+1057 VNVGNAATSAPL
-1071 AKGDILVS
+1071 SKGNILVG

-1087 LLSSAGGQTNGVPNS
+1087 LLTSAGTANS
-1102 IRVKPDGFLELRDTE
+1102 INIAPDSFLELRNTE
-1117 VSATITISPTGVLLL
+1117 VTTTINVSPTGVVLL

-1163 ATVSANSPT
+1163 TDAQ
-1172 GPAVANL
+1172 GVANL
-1179 DGAATINSG
+1179 NGAATISSG
-1188 EQGNLILAGRR
+1188 AQGNLIIAGRR
-1199 AYTETDAELIPDEM
+1199 AYDPMAADSIPDSM
-1213 VLNVGSG
+1213 TLNVGSG

-1273 TAITTVLTDGF
+1273 TPVTTVLSGF
-1284 GSASSFVI
+1284 ANPSFVI

-1691 STVALSSPPPPVSPE
+1691 STVALSSPPPSVSPE

-1735 TPTSTSTSSTE
+1735 TPTSTSTGTTE
-1746 ASSGTT
+1746 PSSGTT